1 MLLRKDAECFSV
13 RSEDSVRETEGDR
26 ERERETEGERE
37 RERREK
43 RGKEKRLGR
52 EDRGRERLRERSRGA
67 KDTDRAG
74 RGTENRTGALG
85 EPLRI
90 FWGSPVNVNMGSVT
104 GAILKTLLL
113 LSTQNWNRVEAG
125 NSYDCDDPLVS
136 ALPQAS
142 FSSSS
147 ELSSSHGPGFARLNR
162 RDGAGGWS
170 PLVSNKYQWLQIDL
184 GERMEVTAVATQGG
198 YGSSNWVTSYLLMFS
213 DSGRNWKQYR
223 QEDSI
228 WGFLG
233 NANADSVVYYR
244 LQPSVKARFL
254 RFLPL
259 EWNPKGRIGMRI
271 EVFGCAY
278 RSEVVDLDG
287 KSSLLYRFD
296 QKSLNSIKDIIS
308 LKFKTMQ
315 SDGILLH
322 REGPNGDHITLQLRR
337 GKLFLLIN
345 SGEAKLPSTP
355 TLINLTLGSLLDDQ
369 HWHSVLIQHLGKQV
383 NFTVDEHRHHFHT
396 QGEFNYL
403 DLDYEIS
410 FGGIPAP
417 GKSLSF
423 PHKNFRGC
431 LENLYYNGVDII
443 DLVKQQNPQ
452 VNIMGNVSF
461 SCSQPQSL
469 PVTFLSSRSYLE
481 LPGSSGEDEVST
493 TFQFRTW
500 NKAGLLLFSELQLV
514 SGGLL
519 LFLSDGKLKLSLYQP
534 GKLPSDITAGV
545 GLNDG
550 QWHSVS
556 LSAKRTQLIVVVD
569 SHVASAVPS
578 LGSEQV
584 YSGGTYYFGGCP
596 DKSFGSKCKSP
607 LGGFQGCM
615 RLISISNKV
624 VDLISV
630 QQGALGNFSDLQID
644 SCGISD
650 RCLPNYCEHGG
661 ECSQS
666 WSTFHCNCTNTGYR
680 GATCHN
686 SIYEQSCEAYKHKGN
701 TSGFYYIDSDGS
713 GPLGPFLLYCNM
725 TETAWTIIQHN
736 GSDLT
741 RVRNTNPEN
750 PHAGFFEYVASM
762 EQLQATINRAEH
774 CEQELT
780 YYCKK
785 SRLVNKQDGSPLSW
799 WVGRTNET
807 QTYWGGSS
815 PDPQKCACGL
825 EGNCIDAQYYC
836 NCDADHN
843 EWTNDTGLLSY
854 KEHLPVTKIVITDTG
869 RPHSEAAYK
878 LGPLL
883 CRGDRSFWNSASFD
897 TEASYLHFPT
907 FHGELSAD
915 VSFFFKTT
923 ASSGVF
929 LENLGITDF
938 IRIELRSP
946 TVVTFSFDVGNG
958 PFEISVQSPTH
969 FNDNQWHYVK
979 VERNMKEA
987 SIQVDQLIPKTQPAP
1002 TDGHVL
1008 LQLNSQL
1015 FVGGTATRQR
1025 GFLGCIRSLQLN
1037 GMALDLEE
1045 RAQVTPEVQPGCR
1058 GHCSSYGKLCRNGGK
1073 CREKPSGFFCDCT
1086 FSAFTGPFCSN
1097 EISAYFGSGSS
1108 VIYNFHENYFLS
1120 KNSSSHAAP
1129 FHGDTKLSRE
1139 MIKFSFRTTRTP
1151 SLLLFVSSFYKEYLS
1166 VIIAKNGSLQIRYK
1180 LNRYQEPDVVNFD
1193 FKNMADGQLHH
1204 IKINREEGVVFVE
1217 IDENTRRQVYLSSG
1231 TEFSAVKSL
1240 VLGRIL
1246 DHSDVDQETAL
1257 AAPVTV
1263 TGHVT
1268 ESSCVA
1274 QAGTDATS
1282 RERTHSFAD
1291 HSGTI
1296 DDREPLTNTIKSD
1309 SAVIG
1314 GLIAVVIFI
1323 LLCITAIA
1331 VRIYQQ
1337 KRLYKRNE
1345 AKRSENV
1352 DSAEAVLKSELNIQ
1366 NAVNENQKEYFF

>member
-1 MLLRKDAECFSV
+1 
-13 RSEDSVRETEGDR
+13 
-26 ERERETEGERE
+26 
-37 RERREK
+37 
-43 RGKEKRLGR
+43 
-52 EDRGRERLRERSRGA
+52 
-67 KDTDRAG
+67 
-74 RGTENRTGALG
+74 
-85 EPLRI
+85 
-90 FWGSPVNVNMGSVT
+90 MGSVA
-104 GAILKTLLL
+104 GAFLKMLFL
-113 LSTQNWNRVEAG
+113 LSTHNWSRAEAG

-136 ALPQAS
+136 ALPQVA

-184 GERMEVTAVATQGG
+184 GERMEITSVATQGG

-223 QEDSI
+223 QEDSM
-228 WGFLG
+228 WGFSG

-244 LQPSVKARFL
+244 LQPSIKARFL
-254 RFLPL
+254 RFIPL

-296 QKSLNSIKDIIS
+296 QKSLSPIKDIIS

-322 REGPNGDHITLQLRR
+322 RAGPSGDHITLELRR

-345 SGEAKLPSTP
+345 SGDAKLPSTDAP
-355 TLINLTLGSLLDDQ
+355 INLTLGSLLDDQ
-369 HWHSVLIQHLGKQV
+369 HWHSVLIQRLGKQV
-383 NFTVDEHRHHFHT
+383 NFTVDEHRHRFHA

-417 GKSLSF
+417 EKSVSF
-423 PHKNFRGC
+423 QYKNFHGC

-443 DLVKQQNPQ
+443 GLAKQQKPQ
-452 VNIMGNVSF
+452 IITTGNVSF
-461 SCSQPQSL
+461 SCSQPQWVPL
-469 PVTFLSSRSYLE
+469 TFLSSRSYLA
-481 LPGSSGEDEVST
+481 LPTSPREEEISAS
-493 TFQFRTW
+493 FQFRTW

-519 LFLSDGKLKLSLYQP
+519 LLLSDGKLKLNLLRQ
-534 GKLPSDITAGV
+534 GKLPSDITAGA

-550 QWHSVS
+550 QWHSIS
-556 LSAKRTQLIVVVD
+556 LSAKRNHLSVVVD
-569 SHVASAVPS
+569 GHVTTASPW
-578 LGSEQV
+578 LGPEQI

-596 DKSFGSKCKSP
+596 DKSFGSKCTSP
-607 LGGFQGCM
+607 VGGFQGCM
-615 RLISISNKV
+615 RLISISNEM

-630 QQGALGNFSDLQID
+630 QQGSLGNFSDLQID

-661 ECSQS
+661 ACSQS
-666 WSTFHCNCTNTGYR
+666 WSVFHCNCTNTGYT
-680 GATCHN
+680 GATCHT

-713 GPLGPFLLYCNM
+713 GPLGPSLLYCNM

-741 RVRNTNPEN
+741 RVRNTDPEN
-750 PHAGFFEYVASM
+750 PHTGVFEYVASM

-774 CEQELT
+774 CEQELA

-785 SRLVNKQDGSPLSW
+785 SRLVNQEDGTPLSW

-825 EGNCIDAQYYC
+825 EGSCTDAHYFC
-836 NCDADHN
+836 NCDADRS
-843 EWTNDTGLLSY
+843 EWTNDTGFLSY

-869 RPHSEAAYK
+869 RPHSEAAYQ

-883 CRGDRSFWNSASFD
+883 CRGDRSFWNSASFN

-923 ASSGVF
+923 ALSGVF

-946 TVVTFSFDVGNG
+946 TTVTFSFDVGNG
-958 PFEISVQSPTH
+958 PLEISVQSPTH
-969 FNDNQWHYVK
+969 FNDNQWHHVR

-987 SIQVDQLIPKTQPAP
+987 SIQVDQLSPKTQAAPA
-1002 TDGHVL
+1002 DGHVL

-1045 RAQVTPEVQPGCR
+1045 RAMVTPGVQPGCR
-1058 GHCSSYGKLCRNGGK
+1058 GHCGSYGKLCRNGGK
-1073 CREKPSGFFCDCT
+1073 CREKPSGFFCDCSS
-1086 FSAFTGPFCSN
+1086 SAYTGPFCSH

-1108 VIYNFHENYFLS
+1108 VIYNFQENYSLS
-1120 KNSSSHAAP
+1120 KNSSSHAAS
-1129 FHGDTKLSRE
+1129 FHGDMKLSRE
-1139 MIKFSFRTTRTP
+1139 MIKFSFRTTRAP
-1151 SLLLFVSSFYKEYLS
+1151 SLLLYMSSFYKEYLS

-1193 FKNMADGQLHH
+1193 FKSMADGQLHH

-1217 IDENTRRQVYLSSG
+1217 IDENIRRQVHLASG
-1231 TEFSAVKSL
+1231 TEFSAIKSL
-1240 VLGRIL
+1240 VLGRISE
-1246 DHSDVDQETAL
+1246 HSDVDQETAL
-1257 AAPVTV
+1257 AGAQGFMGCLSAVQLSHVAPLKAALHPSHPAPVTI

-1274 QAGTDATS
+1274 PAGTDATS

-1291 HSGTI
+1291 HSGTK
-1296 DDREPLTNTIKSD
+1296 DDREPLTNAIKSD

-1331 VRIYQQ
+1331 IRIYQQ

-1352 DSAEAVLKSELNIQ
+1352 ESAEAVLKSELNIQ

>member
-1 MLLRKDAECFSV
+1 
-13 RSEDSVRETEGDR
+13 
-26 ERERETEGERE
+26 
-37 RERREK
+37 
-43 RGKEKRLGR
+43 
-52 EDRGRERLRERSRGA
+52 
-67 KDTDRAG
+67 
-74 RGTENRTGALG
+74 
-85 EPLRI
+85 
-90 FWGSPVNVNMGSVT
+90 MGSVT
-104 GAILKTLLL
+104 GAVLKTLLL
-113 LSTQNWNRVEAG
+113 LSTPNWNRVLAG

-136 ALPQAS
+136 ALSQAS

-184 GERMEVTAVATQGG
+184 GERMEITAVATQGG

-228 WGFLG
+228 WGFSG

-244 LQPSVKARFL
+244 LQPSIKARFL
-254 RFLPL
+254 RFIPL

-287 KSSLLYRFD
+287 KSCLLYRFD
-296 QKSLNSIKDIIS
+296 QKSLSPIKDIIS

-322 REGPNGDHITLQLRR
+322 WEGQNGDHITLELRR
-337 GKLFLLIN
+337 GKLFLVIN
-345 SGEAKLPSTP
+345 SGEAKLPSTHVP
-355 TLINLTLGSLLDDQ
+355 ISLTLGSLLDDQ
-369 HWHSVLIQHLGKQV
+369 HWHSVLIQRLGKQV
-383 NFTVDEHRHHFHT
+383 NFTVDEHRHRFHA
-396 QGEFNYL
+396 QGEFSYL
-403 DLDYEIS
+403 HLDYEIS

-417 GKSLSF
+417 GKSVSF
-423 PHKNFRGC
+423 PHKHFHGC
-431 LENLYYNGVDII
+431 LENLYYNGVDVI
-443 DLVKQQNPQ
+443 DLAKQHNPQ
-452 VNIMGNVSF
+452 IIIMGNVLF
-461 SCSQPQSL
+461 SCSEPQSV
-469 PVTFLSSRSYLE
+469 PVTFLSPRSYLA
-481 LPGSSGEDEVST
+481 LPGSSGEDEVSA

-500 NKAGLLLFSELQLV
+500 NKEGLLLFSELQLV

-519 LFLSDGKLKLSLYQP
+519 LFLNDGKLKLNLYHP
-534 GKLPSDITAGV
+534 GKLPSDITAG
-545 GLNDG
+545 
-550 QWHSVS
+550 
-556 LSAKRTQLIVVVD
+556 
-569 SHVASAVPS
+569 
-578 LGSEQV
+578 
-584 YSGGTYYFGGCP
+584 CP
-596 DKSFGSKCKSP
+596 DNSFGSKCKSP
-607 LGGFQGCM
+607 LGAFQGCM
-615 RLISISNKV
+615 RLISISHKM

-630 QQGALGNFSDLQID
+630 QQESLGNFSDLQID
-644 SCGISD
+644 SCGITD

-661 ECSQS
+661 QCSQS
-666 WSTFHCNCTNTGYR
+666 WDTFHCNCTNTGYR

-686 SIYEQSCEAYKHKGN
+686 SIYEQSCEAYKHRGN
-701 TSGFYYIDSDGS
+701 TSGFYYIDADGS
-713 GPLGPFLLYCNM
+713 GPLEPFLLYCNM

-736 GSDLT
+736 GSDVT

-750 PHAGFFEYVASM
+750 PYAGLFEYVASM
-762 EQLQATINRAEH
+762 EQLQAAVNRAEH

-785 SRLVNKQDGSPLSW
+785 SRLVNKEDGTPLSW

-807 QTYWGGSS
+807 QTYWGGSL
-815 PDPQKCACGL
+815 PDPQKCTCGL
-825 EGNCIDAQYYC
+825 EGNCIDSQYYC
-836 NCDADHN
+836 NCDADRN
-843 EWTNDTGLLSY
+843 EWTNDTGFLSY

-869 RPHSEAAYK
+869 RPHSAAAYK

-883 CRGDRSFWNSASFD
+883 CRGDRLFWNSASFN

-946 TVVTFSFDVGNG
+946 AVVAFSFDVGNG

-969 FNDNQWHYVK
+969 FSDNQWHHVS
-979 VERNMKEA
+979 VERNTKEA
-987 SIQVDQLIPKTQPAP
+987 SVQVDQLSPRTQPAP
-1002 TDGHVL
+1002 ADGHVL

-1045 RAQVTPEVQPGCR
+1045 RAKVTPGVEPGCR
-1058 GHCSSYGKLCRNGGK
+1058 GHCSSYGRLCHNGGK
-1073 CREKPSGFFCDCT
+1073 CREKPSGFSCDCT
-1086 FSAFTGPFCSN
+1086 SSAFAGPFCSD

-1108 VIYNFHENYFLS
+1108 VIYNFQENYSLS
-1120 KNSSSHAAP
+1120 KNSSSRAAS
-1129 FHGDTKLSRE
+1129 FHGDMRLSRE
-1139 MIKFSFRTTRTP
+1139 TITFSFRTTRTP
-1151 SLLLFVSSFYKEYLS
+1151 SLLLYVNSFYKEYLS

-1204 IKINREEGVVFVE
+1204 IKINREEAVVFVE
-1217 IDENTRRQVYLSSG
+1217 IDEKARRQVHLASG
-1231 TEFSAVKSL
+1231 TELSAVRSL

-1246 DHSDVDQETAL
+1246 EHSDVDQETAL
-1257 AAPVTV
+1257 AGAQGFLGCLSAVQVSHVVPLKAALHHSRPAPITIS
-1263 TGHVT
+1263 GHVT

-1291 HSGTI
+1291 HSGTR
-1296 DDREPLTNTIKSD
+1296 DDREPVTDTIKSD

-1337 KRLYKRNE
+1337 KRLYRRNE

-1366 NAVNENQKEYFF
+1366 NAVSENQKEYFF

>member
-1 MLLRKDAECFSV
+1 
-13 RSEDSVRETEGDR
+13 
-26 ERERETEGERE
+26 
-37 RERREK
+37 
-43 RGKEKRLGR
+43 
-52 EDRGRERLRERSRGA
+52 
-67 KDTDRAG
+67 
-74 RGTENRTGALG
+74 
-85 EPLRI
+85 
-90 FWGSPVNVNMGSVT
+90 MGSVT
-104 GAILKTLLL
+104 GAVLKTLLL
-113 LSTQNWNRVEAG
+113 LSTPNWNRALAG

-136 ALPQAS
+136 ALSQAS

-184 GERMEVTAVATQGG
+184 GERMEITAVATQGG

-228 WGFLG
+228 WGFSG

-244 LQPSVKARFL
+244 LQPSIKARFL
-254 RFLPL
+254 RFIPL
-259 EWNPKGRIGMRI
+259 EWNPRGRIGMRI

-287 KSSLLYRFD
+287 KSCLLYRFD
-296 QKSLNSIKDIIS
+296 QKSLSPIKDIIS

-322 REGPNGDHITLQLRR
+322 REGQNGDHITLELRR
-337 GKLFLLIN
+337 GKLFLVIN
-345 SGEAKLPSTP
+345 SGEAKLPSTHVP
-355 TLINLTLGSLLDDQ
+355 ISLTLGSLLDDQ
-369 HWHSVLIQHLGKQV
+369 HWHSVLIQRLGKQV
-383 NFTVDEHRHHFHT
+383 NFTVDEHRHRFHA
-396 QGEFNYL
+396 QGEFSYL
-403 DLDYEIS
+403 HLDYE
-410 FGGIPAP
+410 
-417 GKSLSF
+417 
-423 PHKNFRGC
+423 
-431 LENLYYNGVDII
+431 
-443 DLVKQQNPQ
+443 
-452 VNIMGNVSF
+452 GNVLF
-461 SCSQPQSL
+461 SCSEPQCV
-469 PVTFLSSRSYLE
+469 PVTFLSPRSYLA
-481 LPGSSGEDEVST
+481 LPGSSGEDEVSA

-500 NKAGLLLFSELQLV
+500 NKEGLLLFSELQLV
-514 SGGLL
+514 SGALL
-519 LFLSDGKLKLSLYQP
+519 LFLNDGKLKLNLYHP

-550 QWHSVS
+550 QWHSIS
-556 LSAKRTQLIVVVD
+556 LSAKRSYLSVVVD
-569 SHVASAVPS
+569 GQVASASPS
-578 LGSEQV
+578 LGPEHI

-596 DKSFGSKCKSP
+596 DSSFGSKCKSP

-615 RLISISNKV
+615 RLISISHKM

-630 QQGALGNFSDLQID
+630 QQEALGNFSDLQID
-644 SCGISD
+644 SCGITD

-661 ECSQS
+661 QCSQT
-666 WSTFHCNCTNTGYR
+666 WDTFHCNCTNTGYR

-686 SIYEQSCEAYKHKGN
+686 SIYEQSCEAYKHRGN
-701 TSGFYYIDSDGS
+701 TSGFYYIDADGS
-713 GPLGPFLLYCNM
+713 GPLEPFLLYCNM
-725 TETAWTIIQHN
+725 TEAAWTIIQHN
-736 GSDLT
+736 GSDVT

-750 PHAGFFEYVASM
+750 PYAGLFEYVASM
-762 EQLQATINRAEH
+762 EQLQATVNRAEH

-785 SRLVNKQDGSPLSW
+785 SRLVNKEDGTPLSW

-807 QTYWGGSS
+807 QTYWGGSL
-815 PDPQKCACGL
+815 PDPQKCTCGL
-825 EGNCIDAQYYC
+825 EGNCIDSQYYC
-836 NCDADHN
+836 NCDADRN
-843 EWTNDTGLLSY
+843 EWTRDTGFLSY

-869 RPHSEAAYK
+869 RPHSAAAYK

-883 CRGDRSFWNSASFD
+883 CRGDRLFWNSASFN

-946 TVVTFSFDVGNG
+946 AVVTFSFDVGNG

-969 FNDNQWHYVK
+969 FSDDQWHHVR
-979 VERNMKEA
+979 VERNTKEA
-987 SIQVDQLIPKTQPAP
+987 SVQVDQLSPRTQPAP
-1002 TDGHVL
+1002 ADGHVL

-1045 RAQVTPEVQPGCR
+1045 RAKVTPGVEPGCR
-1058 GHCSSYGKLCRNGGK
+1058 GHCSSYGRLCHNGGK
-1073 CREKPSGFFCDCT
+1073 CREKPSGFSCDCT
-1086 FSAFTGPFCSN
+1086 SSAYAGPFCSD

-1108 VIYNFHENYFLS
+1108 VIYNFQENYSLS
-1120 KNSSSHAAP
+1120 KNSSSHAAS
-1129 FHGDTKLSRE
+1129 FHGDMRLSRE
-1139 MIKFSFRTTRTP
+1139 TIKFSFRTTRTP
-1151 SLLLFVSSFYKEYLS
+1151 SLLLYVNSFYKEYLS

-1180 LNRYQEPDVVNFD
+1180 LNRHQEPDVVNFD

-1204 IKINREEGVVFVE
+1204 IKINREEAVVFVE
-1217 IDENTRRQVYLSSG
+1217 IDEKARRQVHLASG
-1231 TEFSAVKSL
+1231 TELSAVRSL

-1246 DHSDVDQETAL
+1246 EHSDVDQETAL
-1257 AAPVTV
+1257 AGAQGFLGCLSAVQVSHVVPLKAALHRSRPAPITV
-1263 TGHVT
+1263 SGHVT

-1291 HSGTI
+1291 HSGTR
-1296 DDREPLTNTIKSD
+1296 DDREPVTNTIKSD

-1323 LLCITAIA
+1323 LLCLSAIA

-1337 KRLYKRNE
+1337 KRLYRRNE

-1366 NAVNENQKEYFF
+1366 NAVSENQKEYF

>member
-1 MLLRKDAECFSV
+1 MGSI
-13 RSEDSVRETEGDR
+13 
-26 ERERETEGERE
+26 
-37 RERREK
+37 
-43 RGKEKRLGR
+43 
-52 EDRGRERLRERSRGA
+52 
-67 KDTDRAG
+67 
-74 RGTENRTGALG
+74 TGA
-85 EPLRI
+85 
-90 FWGSPVNVNMGSVT
+90 V
-104 GAILKTLLL
+104 LKTLLL
-113 LSTQNWNRVEAG
+113 LSTQNWNRVIAG
-125 NSYDCDDPLVS
+125 NSYDCDEPLVS
-136 ALPQAS
+136 TLSQAS

-147 ELSSSHGPGFARLNR
+147 ELSSSHGAGFARLNR

-184 GERMEVTAVATQGG
+184 GERMETTAVATQGG

-228 WGFLG
+228 WGFSG

-244 LQPSVKARFL
+244 LQPSIKARFL
-254 RFLPL
+254 RFIPL
-259 EWNPKGRIGMRI
+259 EWNPRGRIGMRI

-296 QKSLNSIKDIIS
+296 QNSLSPVKDIIS

-322 REGPNGDHITLQLRR
+322 REGQNGDHITLELRR
-337 GKLFLLIN
+337 GRLFLLIN
-345 SGEAKLPSTP
+345 SGEARLPSAH
-355 TLINLTLGSLLDDQ
+355 TLINLTLGSLLDDE
-369 HWHSVLIQHLGKQV
+369 HWHSVLIQRVGKQV
-383 NFTVDEHRHHFHT
+383 NFTVDEHRHPFHA
-396 QGEFNYL
+396 QGEFSYL

-417 GKSLSF
+417 GKSVSF
-423 PHKNFRGC
+423 PHKNFHGC
-431 LENLYYNGVDII
+431 LENLFYNGVDII
-443 DLVKQQNPQ
+443 DLAKRQKPE
-452 VNIMGNVSF
+452 IIAMGNVSF
-461 SCSQPQSL
+461 SCSQSQSV
-469 PVTFLSSRSYLE
+469 PVTFLSPKSYLA
-481 LPGSSGEDEVST
+481 LPDFSREDELSAM
-493 TFQFRTW
+493 FQIRTW
-500 NKAGLLLFSELQLV
+500 NKAGLLLFSELHLV

-519 LFLSDGKLKLSLYQP
+519 LFLNDGKLRLNLYQP
-534 GKLPSDITAGV
+534 GKLPRDITAGV
-545 GLNDG
+545 GLSDG
-550 QWHSVS
+550 QWHSIS
-556 LSAKRTQLIVVVD
+556 LSAKRNHLSVAVD
-569 SHVASAVPS
+569 GQVASAASS
-578 LGSEQV
+578 LGPEQI

-596 DKSFGSKCKSP
+596 DNSFGSKCKNP
-607 LGGFQGCM
+607 VGGFQGCM
-615 RLISISNKV
+615 RLISIGNKV

-630 QQGALGNFSDLQID
+630 QQGSLGNFSDLQID
-644 SCGISD
+644 SCGITD

-666 WSTFHCNCTNTGYR
+666 WSTFHCNCANTGYT

-686 SIYEQSCEAYKHKGN
+686 SIYEQSCEAYKHRGN

-713 GPLGPFLLYCNM
+713 GPLEPFLLYCNM
-725 TETAWTIIQHN
+725 TETAWTVIQHN

-750 PHAGFFEYVASM
+750 PYAGFFEYVASM
-762 EQLQATINRAEH
+762 EQLQATINLAEH

-807 QTYWGGSS
+807 QTYWGGSL
-815 PDPQKCACGL
+815 PDPQKCTCGL
-825 EGNCIDAQYYC
+825 EGNCIDSQYYC
-836 NCDADHN
+836 NCDADRN

-854 KEHLPVTKIVITDTG
+854 KEHLPVRKIVVTDTG

-883 CRGDRSFWNSASFD
+883 CRGDRSFWNSASFN

-946 TVVTFSFDVGNG
+946 AVVTFSFDVGNG
-958 PFEISVQSPTH
+958 PFEISVQSPAH
-969 FNDNQWHYVK
+969 FNDNQWHHVR

-987 SIQVDQLIPKTQPAP
+987 SLQVDQLLPKIQPAP
-1002 TDGHVL
+1002 ADGHVL

-1037 GMALDLEE
+1037 GMSLDLEE
-1045 RAQVTPEVQPGCR
+1045 RAKVTPGVEPGCR
-1058 GHCSSYGKLCRNGGK
+1058 GHCSSYGKLCQNGGK
-1073 CREKPSGFFCDCT
+1073 CREKLSGFSCDCT
-1086 FSAFTGPFCSN
+1086 FSAYTGPFCSK
-1097 EISAYFGSGSS
+1097 EISAYFGSGAS
-1108 VIYNFHENYFLS
+1108 VIYNFQENYSLN
-1120 KNSSSHAAP
+1120 KNSSSHAAS
-1129 FHGDTKLSRE
+1129 FHGDMKLSRE
-1139 MIKFSFRTTRTP
+1139 MIKFSFRTTRAP
-1151 SLLLFVSSFYKEYLS
+1151 SLLLYVSSFYKEYLS

-1204 IKINREEGVVFVE
+1204 VEINREEGVVFVE
-1217 IDENTRRQVYLSSG
+1217 IDENAKRQVHLSSG
-1231 TEFSAVKSL
+1231 TEFSAIRSL

-1246 DHSDVDQETAL
+1246 EHSDIDQETAL
-1257 AAPVTV
+1257 AGAQGFLGCLSAVQLSHVAPLKAALQPNHPAPITV
-1263 TGHVT
+1263 SGHVT
-1268 ESSCVA
+1268 ESSCMA
-1274 QAGTDATS
+1274 QAGTDATL

-1291 HSGTI
+1291 HSGTR
-1296 DDREPLTNTIKSD
+1296 DDRQPHANAIRSD

-1314 GLIAVVIFI
+1314 GLIAVVVFI
-1323 LLCITAIA
+1323 LLCIAAIA

-1352 DSAEAVLKSELNIQ
+1352 DSAEAVLKSELNVQ
-1366 NAVNENQKEYFF
+1366 SAVNENQREYFF

>member
-1 MLLRKDAECFSV
+1 
-13 RSEDSVRETEGDR
+13 
-26 ERERETEGERE
+26 
-37 RERREK
+37 
-43 RGKEKRLGR
+43 
-52 EDRGRERLRERSRGA
+52 
-67 KDTDRAG
+67 
-74 RGTENRTGALG
+74 
-85 EPLRI
+85 
-90 FWGSPVNVNMGSVT
+90 
-104 GAILKTLLL
+104 
-113 LSTQNWNRVEAG
+113 
-125 NSYDCDDPLVS
+125 
-136 ALPQAS
+136 
-142 FSSSS
+142 
-147 ELSSSHGPGFARLNR
+147 
-162 RDGAGGWS
+162 
-170 PLVSNKYQWLQIDL
+170 
-184 GERMEVTAVATQGG
+184 MEITAVATQGG

-228 WGFLG
+228 WGFSG

-244 LQPSVKARFL
+244 LQPSIKARFL
-254 RFLPL
+254 RFIPL
-259 EWNPKGRIGMRI
+259 EWNPRGRIGMRI

-287 KSSLLYRFD
+287 KSCLLYRFD
-296 QKSLNSIKDIIS
+296 QKSLSPIKDIIS

-322 REGPNGDHITLQLRR
+322 RQGQNGDHITLELRG
-337 GKLFLLIN
+337 GKLFLVIN
-345 SGEAKLPSTP
+345 SGEAKLPSTHGP
-355 TLINLTLGSLLDDQ
+355 ISLTLGSLLDDQ
-369 HWHSVLIQHLGKQV
+369 HWHSVLIQRLGKQV
-383 NFTVDEHRHHFHT
+383 NFTVDEHRHRFHA
-396 QGEFNYL
+396 QGEFSYL
-403 DLDYEIS
+403 HLDYEIS

-417 GKSLSF
+417 GKSASF
-423 PHKNFRGC
+423 PHKHFHGC
-431 LENLYYNGVDII
+431 LENLYYNGVDVI
-443 DLVKQQNPQ
+443 DLAKQQNPQ
-452 VNIMGNVSF
+452 IIIMGNVLF
-461 SCSQPQSL
+461 SCSEPQSV
-469 PVTFLSSRSYLE
+469 PVTFLSPRSYLA
-481 LPGSSGEDEVST
+481 LLGSSGEDEVSA

-500 NKAGLLLFSELQLV
+500 NKEGLLLFSELQLV

-519 LFLSDGKLKLSLYQP
+519 LFLNDGRLKVNLYRP

-556 LSAKRTQLIVVVD
+556 LSAKRSYLSVVVD
-569 SHVASAVPS
+569 GQVASASPS
-578 LGSEQV
+578 LGPEQI

-596 DKSFGSKCKSP
+596 DNSFGSKCKSP

-615 RLISISNKV
+615 RRISINHKM

-630 QQGALGNFSDLQID
+630 QQESLGNFSDLQID
-644 SCGISD
+644 SCGITD

-661 ECSQS
+661 QCSQT
-666 WSTFHCNCTNTGYR
+666 WDTFHCNCTNTGYR

-686 SIYEQSCEAYKHKGN
+686 SIYEQSCEAYKHRGN
-701 TSGFYYIDSDGS
+701 TSGFYYIDADGS
-713 GPLGPFLLYCNM
+713 GPLEPFLLYCNM
-725 TETAWTIIQHN
+725 TETAWAIIQHN
-736 GSDLT
+736 GSDVT
-741 RVRNTNPEN
+741 RVRSTNPEK
-750 PHAGFFEYVASM
+750 PYAGFFDYVASM
-762 EQLQATINRAEH
+762 EQLQATVNRAEH

-785 SRLVNKQDGSPLSW
+785 SRLVNKEDGTPLSW

-807 QTYWGGSS
+807 QTYWGGSL
-815 PDPQKCACGL
+815 PDPQKCTCGL
-825 EGNCIDAQYYC
+825 EGTCIDSQYYC
-836 NCDADHN
+836 NCDADRN
-843 EWTNDTGLLSY
+843 EWTNDTGFLSY

-869 RPHSEAAYK
+869 RPHSAAAYK

-883 CRGDRSFWNSASFD
+883 CRGDRLFWNSASFN

-946 TVVTFSFDVGNG
+946 AVVTFSFDVGNG

-969 FNDNQWHYVK
+969 FSDNQWHHVRA
-979 VERNMKEA
+979 ERNTREA
-987 SIQVDQLIPKTQPAP
+987 SVQVDQLSPRTQPAP
-1002 TDGHVL
+1002 ADGHVL

-1015 FVGGTATRQR
+1015 FV
-1025 GFLGCIRSLQLN
+1025 
-1037 GMALDLEE
+1037 
-1045 RAQVTPEVQPGCR
+1045 
-1058 GHCSSYGKLCRNGGK
+1058 
-1073 CREKPSGFFCDCT
+1073 
-1086 FSAFTGPFCSN
+1086 

-1108 VIYNFHENYFLS
+1108 VIYNFQENYSLS
-1120 KNSSSHAAP
+1120 KNSSSHAAS
-1129 FHGDTKLSRE
+1129 FHGDMRLSRE
-1139 MIKFSFRTTRTP
+1139 TIEFSFRTTRTP
-1151 SLLLFVSSFYKEYLS
+1151 SLLLYVNSFYKEYLS

-1180 LNRYQEPDVVNFD
+1180 LNRHQEPDVVNFD

-1204 IKINREEGVVFVE
+1204 VKINREEAVVFVE
-1217 IDENTRRQVYLSSG
+1217 IDEKARRQVHLASG
-1231 TEFSAVKSL
+1231 TELSAVRSL

-1246 DHSDVDQETAL
+1246 EHSDVDQETAL
-1257 AAPVTV
+1257 AGAQGFLGCLSAVQVSHVVPLKAALHRSRPAPITIS
-1263 TGHVT
+1263 GHVT
-1268 ESSCVA
+1268 ESSCVS

-1291 HSGTI
+1291 HSGTR
-1296 DDREPLTNTIKSD
+1296 DDREPVTNTIKSD

-1337 KRLYKRNE
+1337 KRLYRRNE

-1352 DSAEAVLKSELNIQ
+1352 DSAEAVLKSELNTQ
-1366 NAVNENQKEYFF
+1366 NAVRENQKEYFF

>member
-1 MLLRKDAECFSV
+1 
-13 RSEDSVRETEGDR
+13 
-26 ERERETEGERE
+26 
-37 RERREK
+37 
-43 RGKEKRLGR
+43 
-52 EDRGRERLRERSRGA
+52 
-67 KDTDRAG
+67 
-74 RGTENRTGALG
+74 
-85 EPLRI
+85 
-90 FWGSPVNVNMGSVT
+90 
-104 GAILKTLLL
+104 
-113 LSTQNWNRVEAG
+113 
-125 NSYDCDDPLVS
+125 
-136 ALPQAS
+136 
-142 FSSSS
+142 
-147 ELSSSHGPGFARLNR
+147 
-162 RDGAGGWS
+162 
-170 PLVSNKYQWLQIDL
+170 
-184 GERMEVTAVATQGG
+184 MEITAVATQGG

-228 WGFLG
+228 WGFSG

-244 LQPSVKARFL
+244 LQPSIKARFL
-254 RFLPL
+254 RFIPL
-259 EWNPKGRIGMRI
+259 EWNPRGRIGMRI

-287 KSSLLYRFD
+287 KSSLVYRFD
-296 QKSLNSIKDIIS
+296 QNSLSPIKDVIS

-322 REGPNGDHITLQLRR
+322 REGQNGDHITLDLRR

-345 SGEAKLPSTP
+345 SGETKLPSAH

-369 HWHSVLIQHLGKQV
+369 HWHSVLIQRLGRQV
-383 NFTVDEHRHHFHT
+383 NFTVDVHRHRFHA
-396 QGEFNYL
+396 QGEFSYL

-417 GKSLSF
+417 GKSVSF
-423 PHKNFRGC
+423 PHKNFHGC
-431 LENLYYNGVDII
+431 LENLFYNGVDII
-443 DLVKQQNPQ
+443 DLAKQQKPE
-452 VNIMGNVSF
+452 IITMGNVSF
-461 SCSQPQSL
+461 SCSQSQSV
-469 PVTFLSSRSYLE
+469 PVTFLSPRSYLA
-481 LPGSSGEDEVST
+481 LPGFSGEDELSA

-519 LFLSDGKLKLSLYQP
+519 LFLNDGKLKLNLYQP
-534 GKLPSDITAGV
+534 GKFPSDITAGV

-550 QWHSVS
+550 QWHSIS
-556 LSAKRTQLIVVVD
+556 LSAKRNHLSVVVD
-569 SHVASAVPS
+569 GQVASVASS
-578 LGSEQV
+578 LGSEQT

-596 DKSFGSKCKSP
+596 DNSFGSKCKNP

-615 RLISISNKV
+615 RLISVSNKV

-630 QQGALGNFSDLQID
+630 QQGSLGNFSDLQID
-644 SCGISD
+644 SCGITD

-666 WSTFHCNCTNTGYR
+666 WNTFHCNCANTGYT

-686 SIYEQSCEAYKHKGN
+686 SIYEQSCESYKHRGN

-713 GPLGPFLLYCNM
+713 GPLEPFLLYCNM
-725 TETAWTIIQHN
+725 TETAWTVIQHN

-741 RVRNTNPEN
+741 RVRNTNAEN
-750 PHAGFFEYVASM
+750 PYAGFFEYVASM
-762 EQLQATINRAEH
+762 EQLQATINLADH

-785 SRLVNKQDGSPLSW
+785 SRLANKQDGRPLSW

-807 QTYWGGSS
+807 QTYWGGSL
-815 PDPQKCACGL
+815 PDPQKCTCGL
-825 EGNCIDAQYYC
+825 EGNCIDSQYYC
-836 NCDADHN
+836 NCDADRN
-843 EWTNDTGLLSY
+843 EWTNDTGFLSY
-854 KEHLPVTKIVITDTG
+854 KEHLPVRKIVVTDTG

-883 CRGDRSFWNSASFD
+883 CRGDRSFWNSASFN

-946 TVVTFSFDVGNG
+946 AVVTFSFDVGNG

-969 FNDNQWHYVK
+969 FNDNQWHHVK

-987 SIQVDQLIPKTQPAP
+987 TIQVDQLLPKTQPAP

-1015 FVGGTATRQR
+1015 FV
-1025 GFLGCIRSLQLN
+1025 
-1037 GMALDLEE
+1037 
-1045 RAQVTPEVQPGCR
+1045 
-1058 GHCSSYGKLCRNGGK
+1058 
-1073 CREKPSGFFCDCT
+1073 
-1086 FSAFTGPFCSN
+1086 

-1108 VIYNFHENYFLS
+1108 VIYNFQENYSFS
-1120 KNSSSHAAP
+1120 KNSSSHAAS
-1129 FHGDTKLSRE
+1129 FHGDMKLSRE
-1139 MIKFSFRTTRTP
+1139 MIKFSFRTARAP
-1151 SLLLFVSSFYKEYLS
+1151 SLLLYVSSFYKEYLS

-1204 IKINREEGVVFVE
+1204 VEINREEGVLFVE
-1217 IDENTRRQVYLSSG
+1217 IDDNARRQVHLSSG
-1231 TEFSAVKSL
+1231 TELSAIKSL
-1240 VLGRIL
+1240 VLGRI
-1246 DHSDVDQETAL
+1246 SEYTDVDQETAL
-1257 AAPVTV
+1257 AGAQGFLGCLSAVQLSHVAPLKAALQPSHPAPVTV
-1263 TGHVT
+1263 SGHVT
-1268 ESSCVA
+1268 ESSCVS

-1291 HSGTI
+1291 HSGTR
-1296 DDREPLTNTIKSD
+1296 DDREPLANAIRSD

-1323 LLCITAIA
+1323 LLCIAAIA

-1366 NAVNENQKEYFF
+1366 SAVNENQKEYFF

>member
-1 MLLRKDAECFSV
+1 
-13 RSEDSVRETEGDR
+13 
-26 ERERETEGERE
+26 
-37 RERREK
+37 
-43 RGKEKRLGR
+43 
-52 EDRGRERLRERSRGA
+52 
-67 KDTDRAG
+67 
-74 RGTENRTGALG
+74 
-85 EPLRI
+85 
-90 FWGSPVNVNMGSVT
+90 MGSVA
-104 GAILKTLLL
+104 GAFLKMLFL
-113 LSTQNWNRVEAG
+113 LSTHNWSRAEAG

-136 ALPQAS
+136 ALPQVA

-184 GERMEVTAVATQGG
+184 GERMEITSVATQGG

-223 QEDSI
+223 QEDSM
-228 WGFLG
+228 WGFSG

-244 LQPSVKARFL
+244 LQPSIKARFL
-254 RFLPL
+254 RFIPL

-296 QKSLNSIKDIIS
+296 QKSLSPIKDIIS

-322 REGPNGDHITLQLRR
+322 RAGPSGDHITLELRR

-345 SGEAKLPSTP
+345 SGDAKLPSTDAP
-355 TLINLTLGSLLDDQ
+355 INLTLGSLLDDQ
-369 HWHSVLIQHLGKQV
+369 HWHSVLIQRLGKQV
-383 NFTVDEHRHHFHT
+383 NFTVDEHRHRFHA

-417 GKSLSF
+417 EKSVSF
-423 PHKNFRGC
+423 QYKNFHGC

-443 DLVKQQNPQ
+443 GLAKQQKPQ
-452 VNIMGNVSF
+452 IITTGNVSF
-461 SCSQPQSL
+461 SCSQPQWVPL
-469 PVTFLSSRSYLE
+469 TFLSSRSYLA
-481 LPGSSGEDEVST
+481 LPTSPREEEISAS
-493 TFQFRTW
+493 FQFRTW

-519 LFLSDGKLKLSLYQP
+519 LLLSDGKLKLNLLRQ
-534 GKLPSDITAGV
+534 GKLPSDITAGA

-550 QWHSVS
+550 QWHSIS
-556 LSAKRTQLIVVVD
+556 LSAKRNHLSVVVD
-569 SHVASAVPS
+569 GHVTTASPW
-578 LGSEQV
+578 LGPEQI

-596 DKSFGSKCKSP
+596 DKSFGSKCTSP
-607 LGGFQGCM
+607 VGGFQGCM
-615 RLISISNKV
+615 RLISISNEM

-630 QQGALGNFSDLQID
+630 QQGSLGNFSDLQID

-661 ECSQS
+661 ACSQS
-666 WSTFHCNCTNTGYR
+666 WSVFHCNCTNTGYT
-680 GATCHN
+680 GATCHT

-713 GPLGPFLLYCNM
+713 GPLGPSLLYCNM

-741 RVRNTNPEN
+741 RVRNTDPEN
-750 PHAGFFEYVASM
+750 PHTGVFEYVASM

-774 CEQELT
+774 CEQELA

-785 SRLVNKQDGSPLSW
+785 SRLVNQEDGTPLSW

-825 EGNCIDAQYYC
+825 EGSCTDAHYFC
-836 NCDADHN
+836 NCDADRS
-843 EWTNDTGLLSY
+843 EWTNDTGFLSY

-869 RPHSEAAYK
+869 RPHSEAAYQ

-883 CRGDRSFWNSASFD
+883 CRGDNTIRFNNIPKCCSFILISTYNISPEGCRIPFKNRPGSFWNSASFN

-923 ASSGVF
+923 ALSGVF

-946 TVVTFSFDVGNG
+946 TTVTFSFDVGNG
-958 PFEISVQSPTH
+958 PLEISVQSPTH
-969 FNDNQWHYVK
+969 FNDNQWHHVR

-987 SIQVDQLIPKTQPAP
+987 SIQVDQLSPKTQAAPA
-1002 TDGHVL
+1002 DGHVL

-1045 RAQVTPEVQPGCR
+1045 RAMVTPGVQPGCR
-1058 GHCSSYGKLCRNGGK
+1058 GHCGSYGKLCRNGGK
-1073 CREKPSGFFCDCT
+1073 CREKPSGFFCDCSS
-1086 FSAFTGPFCSN
+1086 SAYTGPFCSH

-1108 VIYNFHENYFLS
+1108 VIYNFQENYSLS
-1120 KNSSSHAAP
+1120 KNSSSHAAS
-1129 FHGDTKLSRE
+1129 FHGDMKLSRE
-1139 MIKFSFRTTRTP
+1139 MIKFSFRTTRAP
-1151 SLLLFVSSFYKEYLS
+1151 SLLLYMSSFYKEYLS

-1193 FKNMADGQLHH
+1193 FKSMADGQLHH

-1217 IDENTRRQVYLSSG
+1217 IDENIRRQVHLASG
-1231 TEFSAVKSL
+1231 TEFSAIKSL
-1240 VLGRIL
+1240 VLGRISE
-1246 DHSDVDQETAL
+1246 HSDVDQETAL
-1257 AAPVTV
+1257 AGAQGFMGCLSAVQLSHVAPLKAALHPSHPAPVTI

-1274 QAGTDATS
+1274 PAGTDATS

-1291 HSGTI
+1291 HSGTK
-1296 DDREPLTNTIKSD
+1296 DDREPLTNAIKSD

-1331 VRIYQQ
+1331 IRIYQQ

-1352 DSAEAVLKSELNIQ
+1352 ESAEAVLKSELNIQ

>member
-1 MLLRKDAECFSV
+1 
-13 RSEDSVRETEGDR
+13 
-26 ERERETEGERE
+26 
-37 RERREK
+37 
-43 RGKEKRLGR
+43 
-52 EDRGRERLRERSRGA
+52 
-67 KDTDRAG
+67 
-74 RGTENRTGALG
+74 
-85 EPLRI
+85 
-90 FWGSPVNVNMGSVT
+90 MGSVT
-104 GAILKTLLL
+104 GAVLKTLFL

-213 DSGRNWKQYR
+213 DSGWNWKQYR

-228 WGFLG
+228 WGFSG

-244 LQPSVKARFL
+244 LQPSIKARFL
-254 RFLPL
+254 RFIPL

-296 QKSLNSIKDIIS
+296 QKSLSPIKDIIS

-337 GKLFLLIN
+337 GRLFLLIN
-345 SGEAKLPSTP
+345 SGEAKLPSTS
-355 TLINLTLGSLLDDQ
+355 TLVNLTLGSLLDDQ
-369 HWHSVLIQHLGKQV
+369 HWHSVLIQRLGKQV
-383 NFTVDEHRHHFHT
+383 NFTVDEHRHHFHA
-396 QGEFNYL
+396 QGEFNL
-403 DLDYEIS
+403 VNLDYEIS

-417 GKSLSF
+417 GKSVSF
-423 PHKNFRGC
+423 PHRNFHGC

-443 DLVKQQNPQ
+443 DLAKQQKPQ
-452 VNIMGNVSF
+452 IIAMGNVSF
-461 SCSQPQSL
+461 SCSQPQSM
-469 PVTFLSSRSYLE
+469 PVTFLSSRSYLA
-481 LPGSSGEDEVST
+481 LPDFSGEEEVSA

-500 NKAGLLLFSELQLV
+500 NKAGLLLFSELQLI
-514 SGGLL
+514 SGGIL
-519 LFLSDGKLKLSLYQP
+519 LFLSDGKLKSNLYQP
-534 GKLPSDITAGV
+534 GKLPSDITA
-545 GLNDG
+545 
-550 QWHSVS
+550 
-556 LSAKRTQLIVVVD
+556 
-569 SHVASAVPS
+569 
-578 LGSEQV
+578 
-584 YSGGTYYFGGCP
+584 GCP

-615 RLISISNKV
+615 RLISISGKV

-630 QQGALGNFSDLQID
+630 QQGAFGNFSDLQID

-666 WSTFHCNCTNTGYR
+666 WSAFHCNCTNTGYR

-686 SIYEQSCEAYKHKGN
+686 SIYEQSCEAYKHRGN

-713 GPLGPFLLYCNM
+713 GPLEPFLLYCNM

-750 PHAGFFEYVASM
+750 PYAGFFEYVASM

-774 CEQELT
+774 CEQEFT

-785 SRLVNKQDGSPLSW
+785 SRLVNKQDGTPLSW

-815 PDPQKCACGL
+815 PDLQKCACGL
-825 EGNCIDAQYYC
+825 EGNCIDSQYYC
-836 NCDADHN
+836 NCDADRN
-843 EWTNDTGLLSY
+843 EWTNDTGLLAY

-869 RPHSEAAYK
+869 RLHSEAAYK

-958 PFEISVQSPTH
+958 PFEIAVQSPTH
-969 FNDNQWHYVK
+969 FNDNQWHHVR
-979 VERNMKEA
+979 VERNVKEA
-987 SIQVDQLIPKTQPAP
+987 SLQVDQLTPKTQPAP
-1002 TDGHVL
+1002 ADGHVL

-1037 GMALDLEE
+1037 GMTLDLEE

-1073 CREKPSGFFCDCT
+1073 CRERPVGFFCDCT
-1086 FSAFTGPFCSN
+1086 FSAYTGPFCSN

-1108 VIYNFHENYFLS
+1108 VIYNFQENYLLS
-1120 KNSSSHAAP
+1120 KNSSSHAAS
-1129 FHGDTKLSRE
+1129 FHGDMKLSRE
-1139 MIKFSFRTTRTP
+1139 MIKFGFRTTRTP

-1180 LNRYQEPDVVNFD
+1180 LNKYQEPDVVNFD

-1204 IKINREEGVVFVE
+1204 IMINREEGVVFIE
-1217 IDENTRRQVYLSSG
+1217 IDDNTRRQVHLSSG

-1246 DHSDVDQETAL
+1246 EHSDMDQDTAL
-1257 AAPVTV
+1257 AGAQGFTGCLSAVQLSHVAPLKAALHPSHPDPVTV

-1268 ESSCVA
+1268 ESSCMT
-1274 QAGTDATS
+1274 QPGTDATS

-1296 DDREPLTNTIKSD
+1296 DDREPLANAIKSD

-1331 VRIYQQ
+1331 VRIFQQ
-1337 KRLYKRNE
+1337 KRLYKRSE

-1352 DSAEAVLKSELNIQ
+1352 DSAEAVLKSELNMQ

>member
-1 MLLRKDAECFSV
+1 
-13 RSEDSVRETEGDR
+13 
-26 ERERETEGERE
+26 
-37 RERREK
+37 
-43 RGKEKRLGR
+43 
-52 EDRGRERLRERSRGA
+52 
-67 KDTDRAG
+67 
-74 RGTENRTGALG
+74 
-85 EPLRI
+85 
-90 FWGSPVNVNMGSVT
+90 MGSVT
-104 GAILKTLLL
+104 GAVLKTLLL
-113 LSTQNWNRVEAG
+113 LSTPNWNRVLAG
-125 NSYDCDDPLVS
+125 NSYNCDDPLVS
-136 ALPQAS
+136 TLSQAS

-184 GERMEVTAVATQGG
+184 GERMEITAVATQGG

-228 WGFLG
+228 WGFVG

-244 LQPSVKARFL
+244 LQPSIKARFL
-254 RFLPL
+254 RFIPL

-287 KSSLLYRFD
+287 KSCLLYRFD
-296 QKSLNSIKDIIS
+296 QKSLSPIKDVIS

-322 REGPNGDHITLQLRR
+322 REGQNGDHITLELRR

-345 SGEAKLPSTP
+345 SGDAKPPSARAP
-355 TLINLTLGSLLDDQ
+355 VRLTLGSLLDDQ
-369 HWHSVLIQHLGKQV
+369 HWHSVLIQRLGTQV
-383 NFTVDEHRHHFHT
+383 NFTVDGHRRRFRA
-396 QGEFNYL
+396 QGEFSSL
-403 DLDYEIS
+403 HLDYE
-410 FGGIPAP
+410 
-417 GKSLSF
+417 
-423 PHKNFRGC
+423 
-431 LENLYYNGVDII
+431 
-443 DLVKQQNPQ
+443 
-452 VNIMGNVSF
+452 GNVSF
-461 SCSQPQSL
+461 SCSQPQSV
-469 PVTFLSSRSYLE
+469 PVTFLSPRSYLA
-481 LPGSSGEDEVST
+481 LPGSFGEDEISA

-500 NKAGLLLFSELQLV
+500 NKAGLLLFTELQLV

-519 LFLSDGKLKLSLYQP
+519 LFLNDGKLKLHLYHS

-556 LSAKRTQLIVVVD
+556 LSAKRNYLSVVVD
-569 SHVASAVPS
+569 GQVASASPS
-578 LGSEQV
+578 QGPEQI
-584 YSGGTYYFGGCP
+584 YSGGIFYFGGCP
-596 DKSFGSKCKSP
+596 DSSFGSKCKSP

-615 RLISISNKV
+615 RLISIRHEV
-624 VDLISV
+624 VDLISL
-630 QQGALGNFSDLQID
+630 QPGALGNFSDLQID
-644 SCGISD
+644 SCGITD

-666 WSTFHCNCTNTGYR
+666 WDTFHCNCANTGYR

-701 TSGFYYIDSDGS
+701 TSGFYYIDADGS
-713 GPLGPFLLYCNM
+713 GPLEPFLLYCNM

-736 GSDLT
+736 GSDVT

-750 PHAGFFEYVASM
+750 PYTGFFEYVASM

-785 SRLVNKQDGSPLSW
+785 SRLVSKEDGAPLSW

-807 QTYWGGSS
+807 QTYWGGSL
-815 PDPQKCACGL
+815 PDPQKCTCGL
-825 EGNCIDAQYYC
+825 EGNCVDSQYYC
-836 NCDADHN
+836 NCDADRN
-843 EWTNDTGLLSY
+843 EWTNDGFLSY
-854 KEHLPVTKIVITDTG
+854 KEHLPVTRIVITDTG

-883 CRGDRSFWNSASFD
+883 CRGDKLFWNSASFN

-946 TVVTFSFDVGNG
+946 AVVTFSFDVGNG

-969 FNDNQWHYVK
+969 FSDNQWHHVR

-987 SIQVDQLIPKTQPAP
+987 SVRVDQLSPKTQPAP
-1002 TDGHVL
+1002 ADGHVL

-1037 GMALDLEE
+1037 GEALDLEE
-1045 RAQVTPEVQPGCR
+1045 RARVTPGVEPGCR
-1058 GHCSSYGKLCRNGGK
+1058 GHCSSYGRLCHHGGM
-1073 CREKPSGFFCDCT
+1073 CMEKPSGFSCDCT
-1086 FSAFTGPFCSN
+1086 SSAYAGPFCSD

-1108 VIYNFHENYFLS
+1108 VIYNFQDNYSLS
-1120 KNSSSHAAP
+1120 KNSSSHAAS
-1129 FHGDTKLSRE
+1129 FHGDTRLSRE
-1139 MIKFSFRTTRTP
+1139 TIKFSFRTTRTP
-1151 SLLLFVSSFYKEYLS
+1151 SLLLYLSSFYKEYLS
-1166 VIIAKNGSLQIRYK
+1166 VILAKNGDLQIRYK

-1204 IKINREEGVVFVE
+1204 VKINREEAVVFVE
-1217 IDENTRRQVYLSSG
+1217 IDESMRRQVHLASG
-1231 TEFSAVKSL
+1231 TELSAVRSL
-1240 VLGRIL
+1240 VLGRIIE
-1246 DHSDVDQETAL
+1246 HSDVDQETAL
-1257 AAPVTV
+1257 AGAQGFLGCLSAVQVSHVAPLKAALQPSRPAPITV
-1263 TGHVT
+1263 LGHVT

-1291 HSGTI
+1291 HSGTR
-1296 DDREPLTNTIKSD
+1296 DDREPLMKTIKSD

-1323 LLCITAIA
+1323 LLCIAAIA

-1352 DSAEAVLKSELNIQ
+1352 DNAEAVLKSELNIQ
-1366 NAVNENQKEYFF
+1366 NPVNENQKEYFF

>member
-1 MLLRKDAECFSV
+1 MR
-13 RSEDSVRETEGDR
+13 
-26 ERERETEGERE
+26 
-37 RERREK
+37 
-43 RGKEKRLGR
+43 
-52 EDRGRERLRERSRGA
+52 
-67 KDTDRAG
+67 
-74 RGTENRTGALG
+74 
-85 EPLRI
+85 P
-90 FWGSPVNVNMGSVT
+90 VT
-104 GAILKTLLL
+104 GAVLKTLLL
-113 LSTQNWNRVEAG
+113 LSTPNWNRVLAG

-136 ALPQAS
+136 ALSQAS

-147 ELSSSHGPGFARLNR
+147 ELSSSYGPGFARLNR

-184 GERMEVTAVATQGG
+184 GERMEITAVATQGG

-228 WGFLG
+228 WGFSG

-244 LQPSVKARFL
+244 LQPSIKARFL
-254 RFLPL
+254 RFIPL
-259 EWNPKGRIGMRI
+259 EWNPRGRIGMRI

-287 KSSLLYRFD
+287 KSCLLYRFD
-296 QKSLNSIKDIIS
+296 QKSLSPIKDIIS

-322 REGPNGDHITLQLRR
+322 RQGQNGDHITLELRR
-337 GKLFLLIN
+337 GKLFLVIN
-345 SGEAKLPSTP
+345 SGEAKLPSTHGP
-355 TLINLTLGSLLDDQ
+355 ISLTLGSLLDDQ
-369 HWHSVLIQHLGKQV
+369 HWHSVLIQRLGKQV
-383 NFTVDEHRHHFHT
+383 NFTVDEHRHRFHA
-396 QGEFNYL
+396 QGEFSYL
-403 DLDYEIS
+403 HLDYEIS

-417 GKSLSF
+417 GKSASF
-423 PHKNFRGC
+423 PHKHFHGC
-431 LENLYYNGVDII
+431 LENLYYNGVDVI
-443 DLVKQQNPQ
+443 DLAKQRNPQ
-452 VNIMGNVSF
+452 IIIMGNVLF
-461 SCSQPQSL
+461 SCSEPQSV
-469 PVTFLSSRSYLE
+469 PVTFLSPRSYLA
-481 LPGSSGEDEVST
+481 LPGSSGEDEVSA

-500 NKAGLLLFSELQLV
+500 NKEGLLLFSELQLV

-519 LFLSDGKLKLSLYQP
+519 LFLNDGRLKVNLYHP

-556 LSAKRTQLIVVVD
+556 LSAKRSYLSVVVD
-569 SHVASAVPS
+569 GQVASASPS
-578 LGSEQV
+578 LGPEQI
-584 YSGGTYYFGGCP
+584 YSGGTSYFGGCP
-596 DKSFGSKCKSP
+596 DNSFGSKCKSP

-615 RLISISNKV
+615 RLISINHKM

-630 QQGALGNFSDLQID
+630 QQESLGNFSDLQID
-644 SCGISD
+644 SCGITD

-661 ECSQS
+661 QCSQT
-666 WSTFHCNCTNTGYR
+666 WDTFHCNCTNTGYR

-686 SIYEQSCEAYKHKGN
+686 SIYEQSCEAYKHRGN
-701 TSGFYYIDSDGS
+701 TSGFYYIDADGS
-713 GPLGPFLLYCNM
+713 GPLEPFLLYCNM

-736 GSDLT
+736 GSDVT
-741 RVRNTNPEN
+741 RVRSTNPEN
-750 PHAGFFEYVASM
+750 PYAGFFEYVASM
-762 EQLQATINRAEH
+762 EQLQATVNRAEH

-785 SRLVNKQDGSPLSW
+785 SRLVNKEDGTPLSW

-807 QTYWGGSS
+807 QTYWGGSL
-815 PDPQKCACGL
+815 PDPQKCTCGL
-825 EGNCIDAQYYC
+825 EGNCIDSQYYC
-836 NCDADHN
+836 NCDADRN
-843 EWTNDTGLLSY
+843 EWTNDTGFLSY

-869 RPHSEAAYK
+869 RPHSAAAYK

-883 CRGDRSFWNSASFD
+883 CRGDRLFWNSASFN

-946 TVVTFSFDVGNG
+946 AVVTFSFDVGNG

-969 FNDNQWHYVK
+969 FSDNQWHHVR
-979 VERNMKEA
+979 VERNTKEA
-987 SIQVDQLIPKTQPAP
+987 SVQVDQLSPRTQPAP
-1002 TDGHVL
+1002 ADGHVL

-1015 FVGGTATRQR
+1015 FV
-1025 GFLGCIRSLQLN
+1025 
-1037 GMALDLEE
+1037 
-1045 RAQVTPEVQPGCR
+1045 
-1058 GHCSSYGKLCRNGGK
+1058 
-1073 CREKPSGFFCDCT
+1073 
-1086 FSAFTGPFCSN
+1086 

-1108 VIYNFHENYFLS
+1108 VIYNFQENYSLS
-1120 KNSSSHAAP
+1120 KNSSSHAAS
-1129 FHGDTKLSRE
+1129 FHGDMRLSRE
-1139 MIKFSFRTTRTP
+1139 TIKFSFRTTRTP
-1151 SLLLFVSSFYKEYLS
+1151 SLLLYVNSFYKEYLS

-1180 LNRYQEPDVVNFD
+1180 LNRHQEPDVVNFD

-1204 IKINREEGVVFVE
+1204 VKINREEAVVFVE
-1217 IDENTRRQVYLSSG
+1217 IDEKARRQVHLASG
-1231 TEFSAVKSL
+1231 TELSAVRSL

-1246 DHSDVDQETAL
+1246 EHSDVDQETAL
-1257 AAPVTV
+1257 AGAQGFLGCLSAVQVSHVVPLKAALHRSRPAPITIS
-1263 TGHVT
+1263 GHVT

-1291 HSGTI
+1291 HSGTR
-1296 DDREPLTNTIKSD
+1296 DDREPVTNTIKSD

-1337 KRLYKRNE
+1337 KRLYRRNE

-1352 DSAEAVLKSELNIQ
+1352 DSAEAVLKSELNTQ
-1366 NAVNENQKEYFF
+1366 NAVSENQKEYFF

>member
-1 MLLRKDAECFSV
+1 
-13 RSEDSVRETEGDR
+13 
-26 ERERETEGERE
+26 
-37 RERREK
+37 
-43 RGKEKRLGR
+43 
-52 EDRGRERLRERSRGA
+52 
-67 KDTDRAG
+67 
-74 RGTENRTGALG
+74 
-85 EPLRI
+85 
-90 FWGSPVNVNMGSVT
+90 MGSVT
-104 GAILKTLLL
+104 GAVLKTLLL
-113 LSTQNWNRVEAG
+113 LSTPNWNRVLAG

-136 ALPQAS
+136 ALSQAS

-170 PLVSNKYQWLQIDL
+170 PLVSNQYQWLQIDL
-184 GERMEVTAVATQGG
+184 GERMEITAVATQGG
-198 YGSSNWVTSYLLMFS
+198 YGSSDWVTSYLLMFS
-213 DSGRNWKQYR
+213 DSGGNWKQYR
-223 QEDSI
+223 QEDSL
-228 WGFLG
+228 WGFSG

-244 LQPSVKARFL
+244 LQPSIKARFL
-254 RFLPL
+254 RFIPL

-278 RSEVVDLDG
+278 RSEVVDLEG
-287 KSSLLYRFD
+287 KSCLLYRFD
-296 QKSLNSIKDIIS
+296 QKSLSPIKDTIS
-308 LKFKTMQ
+308 LKFKTMR

-322 REGPNGDHITLQLRR
+322 REGQNGDHITLELRR

-345 SGEAKLPSTP
+345 SGEAKLPSTRGP
-355 TLINLTLGSLLDDQ
+355 VSLSLGSLLDDQ
-369 HWHSVLIQHLGKQV
+369 HWHSVLVQRLGKRV
-383 NFTVDEHRHHFHT
+383 NFTVDEHRHRFHA
-396 QGEFNYL
+396 QGEFSYL
-403 DLDYEIS
+403 HLDHE
-410 FGGIPAP
+410 
-417 GKSLSF
+417 
-423 PHKNFRGC
+423 
-431 LENLYYNGVDII
+431 
-443 DLVKQQNPQ
+443 
-452 VNIMGNVSF
+452 GNVSF
-461 SCSQPQSL
+461 SCSQPQSV
-469 PVTFLSSRSYLE
+469 PVTFLSPRSYLA
-481 LPGSSGEDEVST
+481 LPGFSGEDEVSA
-493 TFQFRTW
+493 TFQFQTW
-500 NKAGLLLFSELQLV
+500 NKAGLLLFVELQLV

-519 LFLSDGKLKLSLYQP
+519 LLLNDGKLKLNLYHP

-556 LSAKRTQLIVVVD
+556 LSAKRNYLSVVVD
-569 SHVASAVPS
+569 GQVASASPS
-578 LGSEQV
+578 LGPEQI
-584 YSGGTYYFGGCP
+584 YSGGIYYFGGCP
-596 DKSFGSKCKSP
+596 DNSFGSQCKSP

-615 RLISISNKV
+615 RLISISHKV

-630 QQGALGNFSDLQID
+630 QRGSFGNFSDLQID
-644 SCGISD
+644 SCGIRD

-666 WSTFHCNCTNTGYR
+666 WDTFHCNCANTGYR

-701 TSGFYYIDSDGS
+701 TSGFYYIDADGS
-713 GPLGPFLLYCNM
+713 GPLEPFLLYCNM

-736 GSDLT
+736 GSDVT

-750 PHAGFFEYVASM
+750 PYAGFFEYVASM
-762 EQLQATINRAEH
+762 EQLQATINHAEH

-785 SRLVNKQDGSPLSW
+785 SRLVNMEDGTPLSW

-807 QTYWGGSS
+807 QTYWGGSL
-815 PDPQKCACGL
+815 PDPQKCTCGL
-825 EGNCIDAQYYC
+825 EGNCIDPQYYC
-836 NCDADHN
+836 NCDADRS
-843 EWTNDTGLLSY
+843 EWTNDTGFLSY

-883 CRGDRSFWNSASFD
+883 CRGDRLFWNSASFN

-946 TVVTFSFDVGNG
+946 AVVTFSFDVGNG

-969 FNDNQWHYVK
+969 FSDNQWHHVR

-987 SIQVDQLIPKTQPAP
+987 SVQVDQLSPRTQPAP
-1002 TDGHVL
+1002 ADGHVL

-1037 GMALDLEE
+1037 GMALNLEE
-1045 RAQVTPEVQPGCR
+1045 RAKVTPGVEPGCR
-1058 GHCSSYGKLCRNGGK
+1058 GHCSSYGRLCHNRGK
-1073 CREKPSGFFCDCT
+1073 CREKPSGFSCDCT
-1086 FSAFTGPFCSN
+1086 SSAYAGPFCSD

-1108 VIYNFHENYFLS
+1108 VIYNFQENYSLS
-1120 KNSSSHAAP
+1120 KNSSSHAAS
-1129 FHGDTKLSRE
+1129 FHGDMRLSRE
-1139 MIKFSFRTTRTP
+1139 TIKFSFRTTRTP
-1151 SLLLFVSSFYKEYLS
+1151 SLLLYVSSFYKEYLS
-1166 VIIAKNGSLQIRYK
+1166 VIIARNGSLQIRYK

-1204 IKINREEGVVFVE
+1204 IKINREEAVVSVE
-1217 IDENTRRQVYLSSG
+1217 IDENMRRQVHLVSG
-1231 TEFSAVKSL
+1231 TELSAVRSL

-1246 DHSDVDQETAL
+1246 EHSDVDQETAL
-1257 AAPVTV
+1257 AGAQGFLGCLSAVQVSHVAPLKAALHPSRPAPITIS
-1263 TGHVT
+1263 GHVT
-1268 ESSCVA
+1268 ESTCVA

-1291 HSGTI
+1291 HSGAR

-1331 VRIYQQ
+1331 VRISQQ
-1337 KRLYKRNE
+1337 KRSYKRNE

-1366 NAVNENQKEYFF
+1366 NAVGENQKEYFF

>member
-1 MLLRKDAECFSV
+1 MLLFYLLVHCTNPNV
-13 RSEDSVRETEGDR
+13 
-26 ERERETEGERE
+26 
-37 RERREK
+37 
-43 RGKEKRLGR
+43 
-52 EDRGRERLRERSRGA
+52 
-67 KDTDRAG
+67 
-74 RGTENRTGALG
+74 AL
-85 EPLRI
+85 
-90 FWGSPVNVNMGSVT
+90 F
-104 GAILKTLLL
+104 LL
-113 LSTQNWNRVEAG
+113 VD
-125 NSYDCDDPLVS
+125 DCDDPLVS
-136 ALPQAS
+136 ALPQTS

-213 DSGRNWKQYR
+213 DSGWNWKQYR

-228 WGFLG
+228 WGFSG

-244 LQPSVKARFL
+244 LQPSIKARFL
-254 RFLPL
+254 RFIPL

-296 QKSLNSIKDIIS
+296 QKSLSPMKDIIS

-315 SDGILLH
+315 SDGVLLH
-322 REGPNGDHITLQLRR
+322 REGPNGDHITLQLRKGR
-337 GKLFLLIN
+337 LFLLIN
-345 SGEAKLPSTP
+345 SGEAKLPSTS
-355 TLINLTLGSLLDDQ
+355 TLVNLTLGSLLDDQ
-369 HWHSVLIQHLGKQV
+369 HWHSVLIQRLGKLI
-383 NFTVDEHRHHFHT
+383 NFTVDEHRHRFHA
-396 QGEFNYL
+396 QGEFSFLNL
-403 DLDYEIS
+403 DDEIS

-417 GKSLSF
+417 GKSVSF
-423 PHKNFRGC
+423 PHRNFHGC
-431 LENLYYNGVDII
+431 LENLYYNGVNII
-443 DLVKQQNPQ
+443 DLAKQQKPQ
-452 VNIMGNVSF
+452 IIAMGNVSF
-461 SCSQPQSL
+461 SCSQPQSM
-469 PVTFLSSRSYLE
+469 PVTFLSSRSYLA
-481 LPGSSGEDEVST
+481 LPDFSGEEEVSA

-514 SGGLL
+514 SGGIL
-519 LFLSDGKLKLSLYQP
+519 LFLSDGKLKLNLYQP

-556 LSAKRTQLIVVVD
+556 LSAKKNHLSVAVD
-569 SHVASAVPS
+569 GHMASATPL
-578 LGSEQV
+578 LGPEQI

-596 DKSFGSKCKSP
+596 DESFGSKCRSP

-615 RLISISNKV
+615 RLISISGKV

-630 QQGALGNFSDLQID
+630 QQGSLGNFSDLQID

-686 SIYEQSCEAYKHKGN
+686 SIYEQSCEAYKHRGN
-701 TSGFYYIDSDGS
+701 ASGFYYIDSDGS
-713 GPLGPFLLYCNM
+713 GPLEPFLLYCNM

-750 PHAGFFEYVASM
+750 PYAGFFEYVASM

-785 SRLVNKQDGSPLSW
+785 SRLVNKQDGTPLSW
-799 WVGRTNET
+799 WIGRTNET

-815 PDPQKCACGL
+815 PDLQKCTCGL
-825 EGNCIDAQYYC
+825 EGNCIDSQYYC
-836 NCDADHN
+836 NCDADWN

-969 FNDNQWHYVK
+969 FNDNQWHHVR

-987 SIQVDQLIPKTQPAP
+987 SIQVDQLTPETQPAP
-1002 TDGHVL
+1002 ADGHVL

-1037 GMALDLEE
+1037 GMTLDLEE

-1073 CREKPSGFFCDCT
+1073 CRERPMGFFCDCT
-1086 FSAFTGPFCSN
+1086 FSAYTGPFCSN

-1108 VIYNFHENYFLS
+1108 VIYNFQENYLLS
-1120 KNSSSHAAP
+1120 KNSSSHAAS
-1129 FHGDTKLSRE
+1129 FHGDMKLSRE

-1166 VIIAKNGSLQIRYK
+1166 IIIAKNGSLQIRYK

-1204 IKINREEGVVFVE
+1204 IMINREEGVVFIEV
-1217 IDENTRRQVYLSSG
+1217 IYVIFLAIAFNK
-1231 TEFSAVKSL
+1231 F
-1240 VLGRIL
+1240 RIL
-1246 DHSDVDQETAL
+1246 HFCVIPCFRFSLLTFWCFFGFAEHGDVDQETAL
-1257 AAPVTV
+1257 AGGQGFTGCLSAVQLSHVAPLKAALYPSHPDPVTV

-1296 DDREPLTNTIKSD
+1296 DDRQPLANAIKSD

-1337 KRLYKRNE
+1337 KRLYKRSE

>member
-1 MLLRKDAECFSV
+1 
-13 RSEDSVRETEGDR
+13 
-26 ERERETEGERE
+26 
-37 RERREK
+37 
-43 RGKEKRLGR
+43 
-52 EDRGRERLRERSRGA
+52 
-67 KDTDRAG
+67 
-74 RGTENRTGALG
+74 
-85 EPLRI
+85 
-90 FWGSPVNVNMGSVT
+90 MGSVT
-104 GAILKTLLL
+104 GAVVKTLLL
-113 LSTQNWNRVEAG
+113 LSTPNWNRVLAG
-125 NSYDCDDPLVS
+125 NSYNCDDPLVS
-136 ALPQAS
+136 TLSQAS

-147 ELSSSHGPGFARLNR
+147 ELSSTHGPGFARLNR

-184 GERMEVTAVATQGG
+184 GERMEITAVATQGG

-228 WGFLG
+228 WGFVG

-244 LQPSVKARFL
+244 LQPSIKARFL
-254 RFLPL
+254 RFIPL

-287 KSSLLYRFD
+287 KSCLLYRFD
-296 QKSLNSIKDIIS
+296 KKSLSPIKDVIS

-322 REGPNGDHITLQLRR
+322 REGQNGDHITLELRR

-345 SGEAKLPSTP
+345 SGDAKPPSARAP
-355 TLINLTLGSLLDDQ
+355 VRLTLGSLLDDQ
-369 HWHSVLIQHLGKQV
+369 HWHSVLVQRLGTQV
-383 NFTVDEHRHHFHT
+383 NFTVDEHRRRFRA
-396 QGEFNYL
+396 QGEFSSLHLNY
-403 DLDYEIS
+403 E
-410 FGGIPAP
+410 
-417 GKSLSF
+417 
-423 PHKNFRGC
+423 
-431 LENLYYNGVDII
+431 
-443 DLVKQQNPQ
+443 
-452 VNIMGNVSF
+452 GNVSF
-461 SCSQPQSL
+461 SCSQPQSV
-469 PVTFLSSRSYLE
+469 PVTFLSPRSYLA
-481 LPGSSGEDEVST
+481 LPGSFGEDEISA

-500 NKAGLLLFSELQLV
+500 NKAGLLLFTELQLV

-519 LFLSDGKLKLSLYQP
+519 LFLNDGKLKLHLYHL

-556 LSAKRTQLIVVVD
+556 LSAKRNYLSVVVD
-569 SHVASAVPS
+569 GQVASASPS
-578 LGSEQV
+578 QGPEQI
-584 YSGGTYYFGGCP
+584 YSGGTFYFGGCP
-596 DKSFGSKCKSP
+596 DSSFGSKCKSP

-615 RLISISNKV
+615 RLISIRHEV
-624 VDLISV
+624 VDLISL
-630 QQGALGNFSDLQID
+630 QPGALGNFSDLQID
-644 SCGISD
+644 SCGITD

-666 WSTFHCNCTNTGYR
+666 WDAFHCNCANTGYR
-680 GATCHN
+680 GATCHD

-701 TSGFYYIDSDGS
+701 TSGFYYIDADGS
-713 GPLGPFLLYCNM
+713 GPLEPFLLYCNM

-736 GSDLT
+736 GSDVT

-750 PHAGFFEYVASM
+750 PYTGFFEYVASM
-762 EQLQATINRAEH
+762 EQLLATMNRAEH

-785 SRLVNKQDGSPLSW
+785 SPLVSKEDGTPLSW

-807 QTYWGGSS
+807 QTYWGGSLPAPHQCS
-815 PDPQKCACGL
+815 CGL
-825 EGNCIDAQYYC
+825 EGSCADSQYRC
-836 NCDADHN
+836 NCDAGRD
-843 EWTNDTGLLSY
+843 EWTNDTGFLSY
-854 KEHLPVTKIVITDTG
+854 KEHLPVTRIVITDTG

-883 CRGDRSFWNSASFD
+883 CRGDKLFWNSASFN

-938 IRIELRSP
+938 IRIELHSP
-946 TVVTFSFDVGNG
+946 AVVTFSFDVGNG

-969 FNDNQWHYVK
+969 FNDNQWHHVR

-987 SIQVDQLIPKTQPAP
+987 SVRVDQLSPRTQPAP
-1002 TDGHVL
+1002 ADGHVL

-1037 GMALDLEE
+1037 GEALDLEE
-1045 RAQVTPEVQPGCR
+1045 RARVTPGVEPGCG
-1058 GHCSSYGKLCRNGGK
+1058 GHCSSYGRLCHHGGM
-1073 CREKPSGFFCDCT
+1073 CMEKPSGFSCDCT
-1086 FSAFTGPFCSN
+1086 SSAYAGPFCSD

-1108 VIYNFHENYFLS
+1108 VIYNFQENYSLS
-1120 KNSSSHAAP
+1120 KNSSSHAAS
-1129 FHGDTKLSRE
+1129 FHGDTRLSRE
-1139 MIKFSFRTTRTP
+1139 TIKFSFRTTRTP
-1151 SLLLFVSSFYKEYLS
+1151 SLLLYLSSFYKEYLS
-1166 VIIAKNGSLQIRYK
+1166 VILAKNGSLQIRYK

-1204 IKINREEGVVFVE
+1204 VKINREEAVVFVE
-1217 IDENTRRQVYLSSG
+1217 IDESMRRQVHLASG
-1231 TEFSAVKSL
+1231 TELSAVRSL
-1240 VLGRIL
+1240 VLGRIIE
-1246 DHSDVDQETAL
+1246 HSDVDQETAL
-1257 AAPVTV
+1257 AGAQGFLGCLSAVQVSHVAPLKAALQPSRPAPITIS
-1263 TGHVT
+1263 GHVT

-1291 HSGTI
+1291 HSGTR

-1352 DSAEAVLKSELNIQ
+1352 DNAEAVLKSELNIQ
-1366 NAVNENQKEYFF
+1366 NPVNENQREYFF

>member
-1 MLLRKDAECFSV
+1 
-13 RSEDSVRETEGDR
+13 
-26 ERERETEGERE
+26 
-37 RERREK
+37 
-43 RGKEKRLGR
+43 
-52 EDRGRERLRERSRGA
+52 
-67 KDTDRAG
+67 
-74 RGTENRTGALG
+74 
-85 EPLRI
+85 
-90 FWGSPVNVNMGSVT
+90 MGSVT
-104 GAILKTLLL
+104 GAVLKTLLL
-113 LSTQNWNRVEAG
+113 LSTPNWNRVLAG
-125 NSYDCDDPLVS
+125 NSHDCDDPLVS
-136 ALPQAS
+136 ALSQAS

-184 GERMEVTAVATQGG
+184 GERMEITAVATQGG

-228 WGFLG
+228 WGFSG

-244 LQPSVKARFL
+244 LQPSIKARFL
-254 RFLPL
+254 RFIPL

-287 KSSLLYRFD
+287 KSCLLYRFD
-296 QKSLNSIKDIIS
+296 QKSLSPIKDIIS

-322 REGPNGDHITLQLRR
+322 REGQNGDHITLELRR
-337 GKLFLLIN
+337 GKLFLVIN
-345 SGEAKLPSTP
+345 SGEAKLPSTHVP
-355 TLINLTLGSLLDDQ
+355 ISLTLGSLLDDQ
-369 HWHSVLIQHLGKQV
+369 HWHSVLIQRLGKQV
-383 NFTVDEHRHHFHT
+383 NFTVDEHRRRFHA
-396 QGEFNYL
+396 QGEISYL
-403 DLDYEIS
+403 HLDYE
-410 FGGIPAP
+410 GHV
-417 GKSLSF
+417 L
-423 PHKNFRGC
+423 
-431 LENLYYNGVDII
+431 
-443 DLVKQQNPQ
+443 
-452 VNIMGNVSF
+452 F
-461 SCSQPQSL
+461 SCSEPQSV
-469 PVTFLSSRSYLE
+469 PVTFLSPRSYLA
-481 LPGSSGEDEVST
+481 LPDSSGEDEVSA

-500 NKAGLLLFSELQLV
+500 NKEGLLLFSELQLL

-519 LFLSDGKLKLSLYQP
+519 LFLNDGKLKLNLYHP

-550 QWHSVS
+550 QWHSIS
-556 LSAKRTQLIVVVD
+556 LSAKRSYLSVAVD
-569 SHVASAVPS
+569 GQVASASPS
-578 LGSEQV
+578 LGPEQI

-596 DKSFGSKCKSP
+596 DNSFGSKCKSP

-615 RLISISNKV
+615 RLISISHKM

-630 QQGALGNFSDLQID
+630 QQESLGNFSNLQID
-644 SCGISD
+644 SCGITD

-661 ECSQS
+661 QCSQS
-666 WSTFHCNCTNTGYR
+666 WDTFHCNCTNTGYR

-686 SIYEQSCEAYKHKGN
+686 SIYEQSCEAYKHRGN
-701 TSGFYYIDSDGS
+701 TSGFYYIDADGS
-713 GPLGPFLLYCNM
+713 GPLEPFLLYCNM

-736 GSDLT
+736 GSDVT

-750 PHAGFFEYVASM
+750 PYAGLFEYVASM
-762 EQLQATINRAEH
+762 EQLQATVNRAEH

-785 SRLVNKQDGSPLSW
+785 SRLVNKEDGTPLSW

-807 QTYWGGSS
+807 QTYWGGSL
-815 PDPQKCACGL
+815 PDPQKCTCGL
-825 EGNCIDAQYYC
+825 EGNCIDSQYYC
-836 NCDADHN
+836 NCDADRN
-843 EWTNDTGLLSY
+843 EWTNDTGFLSY

-869 RPHSEAAYK
+869 RPHSAAAYK

-883 CRGDRSFWNSASFD
+883 CRGDRLFWNSASFN

-946 TVVTFSFDVGNG
+946 AVVAFSFDVGNG

-969 FNDNQWHYVK
+969 FSDNQWHHVR
-979 VERNMKEA
+979 VERNTKEA
-987 SIQVDQLIPKTQPAP
+987 SVQVDQLSPRTQPAP
-1002 TDGHVL
+1002 ADGHVL

-1045 RAQVTPEVQPGCR
+1045 RAKVTPGVEPGCR
-1058 GHCSSYGKLCRNGGK
+1058 GHCSSYGRLCHNGGK
-1073 CREKPSGFFCDCT
+1073 CREKPSGFSCDCT
-1086 FSAFTGPFCSN
+1086 SSAFAGPFCSD

-1108 VIYNFHENYFLS
+1108 VIYNFQENYSLS
-1120 KNSSSHAAP
+1120 KNSSSHAAS
-1129 FHGDTKLSRE
+1129 FHGDMRLSRE
-1139 MIKFSFRTTRTP
+1139 TIKFSFRTTRTP
-1151 SLLLFVSSFYKEYLS
+1151 SLLLYVNSFYKEYLS
-1166 VIIAKNGSLQIRYK
+1166 VIIAKNGDLQIRYK

-1204 IKINREEGVVFVE
+1204 IKINREEAVVFVE
-1217 IDENTRRQVYLSSG
+1217 IDEKARRQVHLASG
-1231 TEFSAVKSL
+1231 TELSAVRSL

-1246 DHSDVDQETAL
+1246 EHSDVDQETAL
-1257 AAPVTV
+1257 AGAQGFLGCLSAVQVSHVVPLKAALHHSRPAPITIS
-1263 TGHVT
+1263 GHVT

-1291 HSGTI
+1291 HSGAR
-1296 DDREPLTNTIKSD
+1296 DDREPVTNTIKSD

-1323 LLCITAIA
+1323 LLCIAAIA
-1331 VRIYQQ
+1331 VCIYQQ
-1337 KRLYKRNE
+1337 KRLYRRNE

-1352 DSAEAVLKSELNIQ
+1352 ASAEAVLKSELNIQ
-1366 NAVNENQKEYFF
+1366 NAVSENQKEYFF

>member
-1 MLLRKDAECFSV
+1 
-13 RSEDSVRETEGDR
+13 
-26 ERERETEGERE
+26 
-37 RERREK
+37 
-43 RGKEKRLGR
+43 
-52 EDRGRERLRERSRGA
+52 
-67 KDTDRAG
+67 
-74 RGTENRTGALG
+74 
-85 EPLRI
+85 
-90 FWGSPVNVNMGSVT
+90 MGSVA
-104 GAILKTLLL
+104 GAFLKMLFL
-113 LSTQNWNRVEAG
+113 LSTHNWSRAEAG

-136 ALPQAS
+136 ALPQVA

-184 GERMEVTAVATQGG
+184 GERMEITSVATQGG

-223 QEDSI
+223 QEDSM
-228 WGFLG
+228 WGFSG

-244 LQPSVKARFL
+244 LQPSIKARFL
-254 RFLPL
+254 RFIPL

-296 QKSLNSIKDIIS
+296 QKSLSPIKDIIS

-322 REGPNGDHITLQLRR
+322 RAGPSGDHITLELRR

-345 SGEAKLPSTP
+345 SGDAKLPSTDAP
-355 TLINLTLGSLLDDQ
+355 INLTLGSLLDDQ
-369 HWHSVLIQHLGKQV
+369 HWHSVLIQRLGKQV
-383 NFTVDEHRHHFHT
+383 NFTVDEHRHRFHA

-417 GKSLSF
+417 EKSVSF
-423 PHKNFRGC
+423 QYKNFHGC

-443 DLVKQQNPQ
+443 GLAKQQKPQ
-452 VNIMGNVSF
+452 IITTGNVSF
-461 SCSQPQSL
+461 SCSQPQWVPL
-469 PVTFLSSRSYLE
+469 TFLSSRSYLA
-481 LPGSSGEDEVST
+481 LPASPREEEISAS
-493 TFQFRTW
+493 FQFRTW

-519 LFLSDGKLKLSLYQP
+519 LLLSDGKLKLNLLRQ
-534 GKLPSDITAGV
+534 GKLPSDITAGA

-550 QWHSVS
+550 QWHSIS
-556 LSAKRTQLIVVVD
+556 LSAKRNHLSVVVD
-569 SHVASAVPS
+569 GHVTTASPW
-578 LGSEQV
+578 LGPEQI

-596 DKSFGSKCKSP
+596 DKSFGSKCTSP
-607 LGGFQGCM
+607 VGGFQGCM
-615 RLISISNKV
+615 RLISISKEM

-630 QQGALGNFSDLQID
+630 QQGSLGNFSDLQID

-661 ECSQS
+661 ACSQS
-666 WSTFHCNCTNTGYR
+666 WSVFHCNCTNTGYT
-680 GATCHN
+680 GATCHT

-713 GPLGPFLLYCNM
+713 GPLGPSLLYCNM

-741 RVRNTNPEN
+741 RVRNTDPEN
-750 PHAGFFEYVASM
+750 PHTGVFEYVASM

-774 CEQELT
+774 CEQELA

-785 SRLVNKQDGSPLSW
+785 SRLVNQEDGTPLSW

-825 EGNCIDAQYYC
+825 EGSCTDAHYFC
-836 NCDADHN
+836 NCDADRS
-843 EWTNDTGLLSY
+843 EWTNDTGFLSY

-869 RPHSEAAYK
+869 RPHSEAAYQ

-883 CRGDRSFWNSASFD
+883 CRGDRSFWNSASFN

-923 ASSGVF
+923 ALSGVF

-946 TVVTFSFDVGNG
+946 TTVTFSFDVGNG
-958 PFEISVQSPTH
+958 PLEISVQSPTH
-969 FNDNQWHYVK
+969 FNDNQWHHVR

-987 SIQVDQLIPKTQPAP
+987 SIQVDQLSPKTQAAPA
-1002 TDGHVL
+1002 DGHVL

-1045 RAQVTPEVQPGCR
+1045 RAMVTPGVQPGCR
-1058 GHCSSYGKLCRNGGK
+1058 GHCGSYGKLCRNGGK
-1073 CREKPSGFFCDCT
+1073 CREKPSGFFCDCSS
-1086 FSAFTGPFCSN
+1086 SAYTGPFCSH

-1108 VIYNFHENYFLS
+1108 VIYNFQENYSLS
-1120 KNSSSHAAP
+1120 KNSSSHAAS
-1129 FHGDTKLSRE
+1129 FHGDMKLSRE
-1139 MIKFSFRTTRTP
+1139 MIKFSFRTTRAP
-1151 SLLLFVSSFYKEYLS
+1151 SLLLYMSSFYKEYLS

-1193 FKNMADGQLHH
+1193 FKSMADGQLHH

-1217 IDENTRRQVYLSSG
+1217 IDENIRRQVHLASG

-1240 VLGRIL
+1240 VLGRISE
-1246 DHSDVDQETAL
+1246 HSDVDQETAL
-1257 AAPVTV
+1257 AGAQGFMGCLSAVQLSHVAPLKAALHPSHPAPVTI

-1274 QAGTDATS
+1274 PAGTDATS

-1291 HSGTI
+1291 HSGTK
-1296 DDREPLTNTIKSD
+1296 DDREPLTNAIKSD

-1331 VRIYQQ
+1331 IRIYQQ

-1352 DSAEAVLKSELNIQ
+1352 ESAEAVLKSELNIQ

>member
-1 MLLRKDAECFSV
+1 MR
-13 RSEDSVRETEGDR
+13 
-26 ERERETEGERE
+26 
-37 RERREK
+37 
-43 RGKEKRLGR
+43 
-52 EDRGRERLRERSRGA
+52 
-67 KDTDRAG
+67 
-74 RGTENRTGALG
+74 
-85 EPLRI
+85 
-90 FWGSPVNVNMGSVT
+90 SVT
-104 GAILKTLLL
+104 GAVLKTLLL
-113 LSTQNWNRVEAG
+113 LSTQNWKRVEAG

-136 ALPQAS
+136 ALPQSS

-228 WGFLG
+228 WGFSG

-244 LQPSVKARFL
+244 LQPSIKARFL
-254 RFLPL
+254 RFIPL

-296 QKSLNSIKDIIS
+296 QKSLSSIKDIIS

-345 SGEAKLPSTP
+345 SGEAKLPSIP
-355 TLINLTLGSLLDDQ
+355 VLINLTLGSLLDDQ
-369 HWHSVLIQHLGKQV
+369 HWHSVLIQRLGKQV
-383 NFTVDEHRHHFHT
+383 NFTVDEHRRHFHA

-403 DLDYEIS
+403 DLGYEIS

-417 GKSLSF
+417 GKSVSF
-423 PHKNFRGC
+423 PHKNFHGC

-443 DLVKQQNPQ
+443 DLAKQQKPQ
-452 VNIMGNVSF
+452 IIAMGNVSF
-461 SCSQPQSL
+461 SCSQPQSM
-469 PVTFLSSRSYLE
+469 PVTFLSSRSYLA
-481 LPGSSGEDEVST
+481 LPGSSGEDEVSA

-500 NKAGLLLFSELQLV
+500 NKAGLLLFSDLQLV

-519 LFLSDGKLKLSLYQP
+519 LVLNDGKLKLNLYQP
-534 GKLPSDITAGV
+534 GKLPSDITAGA

-556 LSAKRTQLIVVVD
+556 LSAKRNHLSVAVD
-569 SHVASAVPS
+569 GLVASAAPS
-578 LGSEQV
+578 LGPEQF
-584 YSGGTYYFGGCP
+584 YSSGTYYFGGCP

-630 QQGALGNFSDLQID
+630 QQGSLGNFSDLQID

-686 SIYEQSCEAYKHKGN
+686 SIYEQSCEAYKHRGN

-750 PHAGFFEYVASM
+750 PYAGFFQYVASM

-774 CEQELT
+774 CEQEFT
-780 YYCKK
+780 YYCKR
-785 SRLVNKQDGSPLSW
+785 SRLGNKQDGAPLSW
-799 WVGRTNET
+799 WIGRTNET
-807 QTYWGGSS
+807 QTYWGGPL
-815 PDPQKCACGL
+815 PDPQKCTCGL
-825 EGNCIDAQYYC
+825 EGNCIDSQYYC
-836 NCDADHN
+836 NCDADRN

-883 CRGDRSFWNSASFD
+883 CRGD
-897 TEASYLHFPT
+897 TPT
-907 FHGELSAD
+907 
-915 VSFFFKTT
+915 
-923 ASSGVF
+923 
-929 LENLGITDF
+929 I
-938 IRIELRSP
+938 
-946 TVVTFSFDVGNG
+946 VTFSFDVGNG

-969 FNDNQWHYVK
+969 FNDNQWHHVR

-987 SIQVDQLIPKTQPAP
+987 SIQVDQLTPKTQPAP
-1002 TDGHVL
+1002 ADGHVL

-1037 GMALDLEE
+1037 GMTLDLEE

-1073 CREKPSGFFCDCT
+1073 CRERPSGFLCDCT
-1086 FSAFTGPFCSN
+1086 FSAYTGPFCSN

-1108 VIYNFHENYFLS
+1108 VIYSFQENYFLS
-1120 KNSSSHAAP
+1120 KNSSSHAAS
-1129 FHGDTKLSRE
+1129 FHGDMKLSRE
-1139 MIKFSFRTTRTP
+1139 MIKFSFRTTQTP
-1151 SLLLFVSSFYKEYLS
+1151 SLLLFVSSSYKEYLS

-1180 LNRYQEPDVVNFD
+1180 LNRYQEHDVVNFD

-1204 IKINREEGVVFVE
+1204 IEINREEGVVVVE
-1217 IDENTRRQVYLSSG
+1217 IDENTRRQVHLSSG

-1246 DHSDVDQETAL
+1246 EHSDVDQETAL
-1257 AAPVTV
+1257 AGAQGFTGCLSAVQLSHVAPLKAALHPSHPAPVTV

-1268 ESSCVA
+1268 ESSCVS

-1296 DDREPLTNTIKSD
+1296 DDKEPLANAIKSD

-1314 GLIAVVIFI
+1314 GLIAVVLFI

-1366 NAVNENQKEYFF
+1366 NAVNENQKEYFL

>member
-1 MLLRKDAECFSV
+1 
-13 RSEDSVRETEGDR
+13 
-26 ERERETEGERE
+26 
-37 RERREK
+37 
-43 RGKEKRLGR
+43 
-52 EDRGRERLRERSRGA
+52 
-67 KDTDRAG
+67 
-74 RGTENRTGALG
+74 
-85 EPLRI
+85 
-90 FWGSPVNVNMGSVT
+90 MGSVA
-104 GAILKTLLL
+104 GAVLKTLLL
-113 LSTQNWNRVEAG
+113 LSTQNWNRVIAG
-125 NSYDCDDPLVS
+125 NSYDCDEPLVS
-136 ALPQAS
+136 ALSPAS

-184 GERMEVTAVATQGG
+184 GERMEITAVATQGG

-228 WGFLG
+228 WGFSG

-244 LQPSVKARFL
+244 LQPSIKARFL
-254 RFLPL
+254 RFIPL
-259 EWNPKGRIGMRI
+259 EWNPRGRIGMRI

-287 KSSLLYRFD
+287 KSSLVYRFD
-296 QKSLNSIKDIIS
+296 QNSLSPIKDVIS

-322 REGPNGDHITLQLRR
+322 REGQNGDHITLDLRR

-345 SGEAKLPSTP
+345 SGETKLPSAH

-369 HWHSVLIQHLGKQV
+369 HWHSVLIQRLGRQV
-383 NFTVDEHRHHFHT
+383 NFTVDEHRHRFHA
-396 QGEFNYL
+396 QGEFSYL
-403 DLDYEIS
+403 DLDYE
-410 FGGIPAP
+410 
-417 GKSLSF
+417 
-423 PHKNFRGC
+423 
-431 LENLYYNGVDII
+431 
-443 DLVKQQNPQ
+443 
-452 VNIMGNVSF
+452 GNVSF
-461 SCSQPQSL
+461 SCSQSQSV
-469 PVTFLSSRSYLE
+469 PVTFLSPRSYLA
-481 LPGSSGEDEVST
+481 LPGFSGEDELSA

-519 LFLSDGKLKLSLYQP
+519 LFLNDGKLKLNLYQP

-550 QWHSVS
+550 QWHSIS
-556 LSAKRTQLIVVVD
+556 LSAKRNHLSVAVD
-569 SHVASAVPS
+569 GQVASVASS
-578 LGSEQV
+578 LGSEQT

-596 DKSFGSKCKSP
+596 DNSLGSKCKNP

-615 RLISISNKV
+615 RLISVSNKV

-630 QQGALGNFSDLQID
+630 QQGSLGNFSDLQID
-644 SCGISD
+644 SCGITD

-661 ECSQS
+661 GCSQS
-666 WSTFHCNCTNTGYR
+666 WNTFHCNCANTGYT

-686 SIYEQSCEAYKHKGN
+686 SIYEQSCESYKHRGN

-713 GPLGPFLLYCNM
+713 GPLEPFLLYCNM
-725 TETAWTIIQHN
+725 TETAWTVIQHN

-750 PHAGFFEYVASM
+750 PYAGFFEYVASM
-762 EQLQATINRAEH
+762 EQLQATINLADH

-785 SRLVNKQDGSPLSW
+785 SRLANKQDGRPLSW

-807 QTYWGGSS
+807 QTYWGGSL
-815 PDPQKCACGL
+815 PDPQKCTCGL
-825 EGNCIDAQYYC
+825 EGNCIDSQYYC
-836 NCDADHN
+836 NCDADRN
-843 EWTNDTGLLSY
+843 EWTNDTGFLSY
-854 KEHLPVTKIVITDTG
+854 KEHLPVRKIVVTDTG

-883 CRGDRSFWNSASFD
+883 CRGDRSFWNSASFN

-946 TVVTFSFDVGNG
+946 AVVTFSFDVGNG

-969 FNDNQWHYVK
+969 FNDNQWHHVK

-987 SIQVDQLIPKTQPAP
+987 TIQVDQLLPKTQPAP

-1037 GMALDLEE
+1037 GMSLDLEE
-1045 RAQVTPEVQPGCR
+1045 RAKVTPGVEPGCR
-1058 GHCSSYGKLCRNGGK
+1058 GHCSSYGKLCLNGGK
-1073 CREKPSGFFCDCT
+1073 CREKLSGFSCDCT
-1086 FSAFTGPFCSN
+1086 FSAYTGPFCSK

-1108 VIYNFHENYFLS
+1108 VIYNFQENYSLS
-1120 KNSSSHAAP
+1120 KNSSSHAAS
-1129 FHGDTKLSRE
+1129 FHGDMKLSRE
-1139 MIKFSFRTTRTP
+1139 MIKFSFRTARAP
-1151 SLLLFVSSFYKEYLS
+1151 SLLLYVSSFYKEYLS
-1166 VIIAKNGSLQIRYK
+1166 VIIAKNGDLQIRYK

-1204 IKINREEGVVFVE
+1204 VEINREEGVLFVE
-1217 IDENTRRQVYLSSG
+1217 IDDNARRQVHLSSG
-1231 TEFSAVKSL
+1231 TELSAIKSL
-1240 VLGRIL
+1240 VLGRI
-1246 DHSDVDQETAL
+1246 SEYTDVDQETAL
-1257 AAPVTV
+1257 AGAQGFLGCLSAVQLSHVAPLKAALQPSHPAPVTV
-1263 TGHVT
+1263 SGHVT
-1268 ESSCVA
+1268 ESSCVS

-1291 HSGTI
+1291 HSGTR
-1296 DDREPLTNTIKSD
+1296 DDREPLANAIRSD

-1323 LLCITAIA
+1323 LLCIAAIA

-1366 NAVNENQKEYFF
+1366 SAVNENQKEYFF

>member
-1 MLLRKDAECFSV
+1 MY
-13 RSEDSVRETEGDR
+13 
-26 ERERETEGERE
+26 
-37 RERREK
+37 
-43 RGKEKRLGR
+43 
-52 EDRGRERLRERSRGA
+52 
-67 KDTDRAG
+67 
-74 RGTENRTGALG
+74 N
-85 EPLRI
+85 
-90 FWGSPVNVNMGSVT
+90 
-104 GAILKTLLL
+104 
-113 LSTQNWNRVEAG
+113 
-125 NSYDCDDPLVS
+125 YDCDDPLVS
-136 ALPQAS
+136 ALSQAS

-184 GERMEVTAVATQGG
+184 GERMEITAVATQGG

-228 WGFLG
+228 WGFSG

-244 LQPSVKARFL
+244 LQPSIKARFL
-254 RFLPL
+254 RFIPL
-259 EWNPKGRIGMRI
+259 EWNPRGRIGMRI

-287 KSSLLYRFD
+287 KSCLLYRFD
-296 QKSLNSIKDIIS
+296 QKSLSPIKDIIS

-322 REGPNGDHITLQLRR
+322 REGQNGDHITLELRR
-337 GKLFLLIN
+337 GKLFLVIN
-345 SGEAKLPSTP
+345 SGEAKLPSTHVP
-355 TLINLTLGSLLDDQ
+355 ISLTLGSLLDDQ
-369 HWHSVLIQHLGKQV
+369 HWHSVLIQRLGKQV
-383 NFTVDEHRHHFHT
+383 NFTVDEHRHRFHA
-396 QGEFNYL
+396 QGEFSYL
-403 DLDYEIS
+403 HLDYE
-410 FGGIPAP
+410 
-417 GKSLSF
+417 
-423 PHKNFRGC
+423 
-431 LENLYYNGVDII
+431 
-443 DLVKQQNPQ
+443 
-452 VNIMGNVSF
+452 GNVLF
-461 SCSQPQSL
+461 SCSEPQCV
-469 PVTFLSSRSYLE
+469 PVTFLSPRSYLA
-481 LPGSSGEDEVST
+481 LPGSSGEDEVSA

-500 NKAGLLLFSELQLV
+500 NKEGLLLFSELQLV
-514 SGGLL
+514 SGALL
-519 LFLSDGKLKLSLYQP
+519 LFLNDGKLKLNLYHP

-550 QWHSVS
+550 QWHSIS
-556 LSAKRTQLIVVVD
+556 LSAKRSYLSVVVD
-569 SHVASAVPS
+569 GQVASASPS
-578 LGSEQV
+578 LGPEHI

-596 DKSFGSKCKSP
+596 DSSFGSKCKSP

-615 RLISISNKV
+615 RLISISHKM

-630 QQGALGNFSDLQID
+630 QQEALGNFSDLQID
-644 SCGISD
+644 SCGITD

-661 ECSQS
+661 QCSQT
-666 WSTFHCNCTNTGYR
+666 WDTFHCNCTNTGYR

-686 SIYEQSCEAYKHKGN
+686 SIYEQSCEAYKHRGN
-701 TSGFYYIDSDGS
+701 TSGFYYIDADGS
-713 GPLGPFLLYCNM
+713 GPLEPFLLYCNM
-725 TETAWTIIQHN
+725 TEAAWTIIQHN
-736 GSDLT
+736 GSDVT

-750 PHAGFFEYVASM
+750 PYAGLFEYVASM
-762 EQLQATINRAEH
+762 EQLQATVNRAEH

-785 SRLVNKQDGSPLSW
+785 SRLVNKEDGTPLSW

-807 QTYWGGSS
+807 QTYWGGSL
-815 PDPQKCACGL
+815 PDPQKCTCGL
-825 EGNCIDAQYYC
+825 EGNCIDSQYYC
-836 NCDADHN
+836 NCDADRN
-843 EWTNDTGLLSY
+843 EWTRDTGFLSY

-869 RPHSEAAYK
+869 RPHSAAAYK

-883 CRGDRSFWNSASFD
+883 CRGDRLFWNSASFN

-946 TVVTFSFDVGNG
+946 AVVTFSFDVGNG

-969 FNDNQWHYVK
+969 FSDDQWHHVR
-979 VERNMKEA
+979 VERNTKEA
-987 SIQVDQLIPKTQPAP
+987 SVQVDQLSPRTQPAP
-1002 TDGHVL
+1002 ADGHVL

-1045 RAQVTPEVQPGCR
+1045 RAKVTPGVEPGCR
-1058 GHCSSYGKLCRNGGK
+1058 GHCSSYGRLCHNGGK
-1073 CREKPSGFFCDCT
+1073 CREKPSGFSCDCT
-1086 FSAFTGPFCSN
+1086 SSAYAGPFCSD

-1108 VIYNFHENYFLS
+1108 VIYNFQENYSLS
-1120 KNSSSHAAP
+1120 KNSSSHAAS
-1129 FHGDTKLSRE
+1129 FHGDMRLSRE
-1139 MIKFSFRTTRTP
+1139 TIKFSFRTTRTP
-1151 SLLLFVSSFYKEYLS
+1151 SLLLYVNSFYKEYLS

-1180 LNRYQEPDVVNFD
+1180 LNRHQEPDVVNFD

-1204 IKINREEGVVFVE
+1204 IKINREEAVVFVE
-1217 IDENTRRQVYLSSG
+1217 IDEKARRQVHLASG
-1231 TEFSAVKSL
+1231 TELSAVRSL

-1246 DHSDVDQETAL
+1246 EHSDVDQETAL
-1257 AAPVTV
+1257 AGAQGFLGCLSAVQVSHVVPLKAALHRSRPAPITV
-1263 TGHVT
+1263 SGHVT

-1291 HSGTI
+1291 HSGTR
-1296 DDREPLTNTIKSD
+1296 DDREPVTNTIKSD

-1323 LLCITAIA
+1323 LLCLSAIA

-1337 KRLYKRNE
+1337 KRLYRRNE

-1366 NAVNENQKEYFF
+1366 NAVSENQKEYF

>member
-1 MLLRKDAECFSV
+1 MGSI
-13 RSEDSVRETEGDR
+13 
-26 ERERETEGERE
+26 
-37 RERREK
+37 
-43 RGKEKRLGR
+43 
-52 EDRGRERLRERSRGA
+52 
-67 KDTDRAG
+67 
-74 RGTENRTGALG
+74 TGA
-85 EPLRI
+85 
-90 FWGSPVNVNMGSVT
+90 V
-104 GAILKTLLL
+104 LKTLLL
-113 LSTQNWNRVEAG
+113 LSTQNWKRVRAG
-125 NSYDCDDPLVS
+125 NSYDCDEPLGS

-147 ELSSSHGPGFARLNR
+147 ELSSSHGARFARLNR

-184 GERMEVTAVATQGG
+184 GERMETTAVATQGG

-228 WGFLG
+228 WGFSG

-244 LQPSVKARFL
+244 LQPSIKARFL
-254 RFLPL
+254 RFIPL
-259 EWNPKGRIGMRI
+259 EWNPRGRIGMRI

-296 QKSLNSIKDIIS
+296 QNFLSPVKDIIS

-322 REGPNGDHITLQLRR
+322 REGQNGDHITLELRR
-337 GKLFLLIN
+337 GRLFLLIN
-345 SGEAKLPSTP
+345 SGEAKLPSTH

-369 HWHSVLIQHLGKQV
+369 HWHSVLIQLVGKQV
-383 NFTVDEHRHHFHT
+383 NFTVDEHRHCFHAH
-396 QGEFNYL
+396 GEFSYR
-403 DLDYEIS
+403 DLDHEIS

-417 GKSLSF
+417 GKSVSF
-423 PHKNFRGC
+423 PHKNFHGC
-431 LENLYYNGVDII
+431 LENLYYNGVDVI
-443 DLVKQQNPQ
+443 DLAKRQKPE
-452 VNIMGNVSF
+452 IITMGNVSF
-461 SCSQPQSL
+461 SCSQSQSV
-469 PVTFLSSRSYLE
+469 PVTFLSPRSYLA
-481 LPGSSGEDEVST
+481 LPGFSGEDELLT
-493 TFQFRTW
+493 AFQFRTW

-519 LFLSDGKLKLSLYQP
+519 LFLNDGKLKLNLFQP

-550 QWHSVS
+550 QWHSIS
-556 LSAKRTQLIVVVD
+556 LSAKRNHLSLVVD
-569 SHVASAVPS
+569 GQVASAASS
-578 LGSEQV
+578 LGPEQI
-584 YSGGTYYFGGCP
+584 YSGGTCYFGGCP
-596 DKSFGSKCKSP
+596 NNSFGSKCKNP

-630 QQGALGNFSDLQID
+630 QQGSLGNFSDLQID
-644 SCGISD
+644 SCGITD

-666 WSTFHCNCTNTGYR
+666 WSTFHCNCANTGYT

-686 SIYEQSCEAYKHKGN
+686 SIYEPSCESYKHRGN

-713 GPLGPFLLYCNM
+713 GPLEPFLLYCNM
-725 TETAWTIIQHN
+725 TETAWTVIRHN

-750 PHAGFFEYVASM
+750 PYAGVFEYVASM
-762 EQLQATINRAEH
+762 EQLQATINLAEH

-807 QTYWGGSS
+807 QTYWGGSL
-815 PDPQKCACGL
+815 PDPQKCTCGL
-825 EGNCIDAQYYC
+825 EGNCIDSQYYC
-836 NCDADHN
+836 NCDADRN
-843 EWTNDTGLLSY
+843 EWTNDTGFLSY
-854 KEHLPVTKIVITDTG
+854 KEHLPVRKIVVTDTG

-883 CRGDRSFWNSASFD
+883 CRGDRSFWNSASFN

-946 TVVTFSFDVGNG
+946 AVVTFSFDVGNG

-969 FNDNQWHYVK
+969 FNDNQWHHVR

-987 SIQVDQLIPKTQPAP
+987 SLQVDQLLPKTQPAP
-1002 TDGHVL
+1002 ADGHVL

-1015 FVGGTATRQR
+1015 FV
-1025 GFLGCIRSLQLN
+1025 
-1037 GMALDLEE
+1037 
-1045 RAQVTPEVQPGCR
+1045 
-1058 GHCSSYGKLCRNGGK
+1058 
-1073 CREKPSGFFCDCT
+1073 
-1086 FSAFTGPFCSN
+1086 

-1108 VIYNFHENYFLS
+1108 VIYNFQENYSLS
-1120 KNSSSHAAP
+1120 KNSSSHAAS
-1129 FHGDTKLSRE
+1129 FHGDMKLSRE
-1139 MIKFSFRTTRTP
+1139 MIKFSFRTTQAP
-1151 SLLLFVSSFYKEYLS
+1151 SLLLYVSSFYKEYLS

-1204 IKINREEGVVFVE
+1204 VEINREEGVVFVE
-1217 IDENTRRQVYLSSG
+1217 IDKNAKRQVHLSSG
-1231 TEFSAVKSL
+1231 TEFSAVRSL

-1246 DHSDVDQETAL
+1246 EHSDTDQETAL
-1257 AAPVTV
+1257 AGAQGFLGCLSAVQLSHVAPLKAALQPSHPAPITV
-1263 TGHVT
+1263 SGHVT

-1274 QAGTDATS
+1274 QGGTDATS

-1291 HSGTI
+1291 HSGTR
-1296 DDREPLTNTIKSD
+1296 DDREPLANAIRSD

-1314 GLIAVVIFI
+1314 GLIAAVVFI

-1337 KRLYKRNE
+1337 KRLYQRNE

-1352 DSAEAVLKSELNIQ
+1352 DGAEAVLKSELNIQ
-1366 NAVNENQKEYFF
+1366 SAVNENQKEYFF

>member
-1 MLLRKDAECFSV
+1 MR
-13 RSEDSVRETEGDR
+13 
-26 ERERETEGERE
+26 
-37 RERREK
+37 
-43 RGKEKRLGR
+43 
-52 EDRGRERLRERSRGA
+52 
-67 KDTDRAG
+67 
-74 RGTENRTGALG
+74 
-85 EPLRI
+85 P
-90 FWGSPVNVNMGSVT
+90 VT
-104 GAILKTLLL
+104 GAVLKTLLL
-113 LSTQNWNRVEAG
+113 LSTPNWNRVLAG

-136 ALPQAS
+136 ALSQAS

-147 ELSSSHGPGFARLNR
+147 ELSSSYGPGFARLNR

-184 GERMEVTAVATQGG
+184 GERMEITAVATQGG

-228 WGFLG
+228 WGFSG

-244 LQPSVKARFL
+244 LQPSIKARFL
-254 RFLPL
+254 RFIPL
-259 EWNPKGRIGMRI
+259 EWNPRGRIGMRI

-287 KSSLLYRFD
+287 KSCLLYRFD
-296 QKSLNSIKDIIS
+296 QKSLSPIKDIIS

-322 REGPNGDHITLQLRR
+322 RQGQNGDHITLELRR
-337 GKLFLLIN
+337 GKLFLVIN
-345 SGEAKLPSTP
+345 SGEAKLPSTHGP
-355 TLINLTLGSLLDDQ
+355 ISLTLGSLLDDQ
-369 HWHSVLIQHLGKQV
+369 HWHSVLIQRLGKQV
-383 NFTVDEHRHHFHT
+383 NFTVDEHRHRFHA
-396 QGEFNYL
+396 QGEFSYL
-403 DLDYEIS
+403 HLDYE
-410 FGGIPAP
+410 
-417 GKSLSF
+417 
-423 PHKNFRGC
+423 
-431 LENLYYNGVDII
+431 
-443 DLVKQQNPQ
+443 
-452 VNIMGNVSF
+452 GNVLF
-461 SCSQPQSL
+461 SCSEPQSV
-469 PVTFLSSRSYLE
+469 PVTFLSPRSYLA
-481 LPGSSGEDEVST
+481 LPGSSGENEVSA

-500 NKAGLLLFSELQLV
+500 NKEGLLLFSELQLV

-519 LFLSDGKLKLSLYQP
+519 LFLNDGRLKVNLYHP

-556 LSAKRTQLIVVVD
+556 LSAKRSYLSVVVD
-569 SHVASAVPS
+569 GQVASASPS
-578 LGSEQV
+578 LGPEQI
-584 YSGGTYYFGGCP
+584 YSGGTSYFGGCP
-596 DKSFGSKCKSP
+596 DNSFGSKCKSP

-615 RLISISNKV
+615 RLISINHKM

-630 QQGALGNFSDLQID
+630 QQESLGNFSDLQID
-644 SCGISD
+644 SCGITD

-661 ECSQS
+661 QCSQT
-666 WSTFHCNCTNTGYR
+666 WDTFHCNCTNTGYR

-686 SIYEQSCEAYKHKGN
+686 SIYEQSCEAYKHRGN
-701 TSGFYYIDSDGS
+701 TSGFYYIDADGS
-713 GPLGPFLLYCNM
+713 GPLEPFLLYCNM

-736 GSDLT
+736 GSEVT
-741 RVRNTNPEN
+741 RVRGTNPEN
-750 PHAGFFEYVASM
+750 PYAGFFEYVASM
-762 EQLQATINRAEH
+762 EQLQATVNRAEH

-785 SRLVNKQDGSPLSW
+785 SRLVNKEDGTPLSW

-807 QTYWGGSS
+807 QTYWGGSL
-815 PDPQKCACGL
+815 PDPQKCTCGL
-825 EGNCIDAQYYC
+825 EGNCIDSQYYC
-836 NCDADHN
+836 NCDADRN
-843 EWTNDTGLLSY
+843 EWTNDTGFLSY

-869 RPHSEAAYK
+869 RPHSAAAYK

-883 CRGDRSFWNSASFD
+883 CRGDRLFWNSASFN

-946 TVVTFSFDVGNG
+946 AVVTFSFDVGNG

-969 FNDNQWHYVK
+969 FSDNQWHHVR
-979 VERNMKEA
+979 VERNTKEA
-987 SIQVDQLIPKTQPAP
+987 SVQVDQLSPRTQPAP
-1002 TDGHVL
+1002 ADGHVL

-1045 RAQVTPEVQPGCR
+1045 RAKVTPGVEPGCR
-1058 GHCSSYGKLCRNGGK
+1058 GHCSSYGKLCHNGGK
-1073 CREKPSGFFCDCT
+1073 CREKPSGFSCDCT
-1086 FSAFTGPFCSN
+1086 SSAYAGPFCSD

-1108 VIYNFHENYFLS
+1108 VIYNFQENYSLS
-1120 KNSSSHAAP
+1120 KNSSSHAAS
-1129 FHGDTKLSRE
+1129 FHGDMRLSKE
-1139 MIKFSFRTTRTP
+1139 TIKFSFRTTRTP
-1151 SLLLFVSSFYKEYLS
+1151 SLLLYVNSFYKEYLS

-1180 LNRYQEPDVVNFD
+1180 LNRHQEPDIVNFD

-1204 IKINREEGVVFVE
+1204 VKINREEAVVFVE
-1217 IDENTRRQVYLSSG
+1217 IDGKARRQVHLASG
-1231 TEFSAVKSL
+1231 TELSAVRSL

-1246 DHSDVDQETAL
+1246 EHSDVDQETAL
-1257 AAPVTV
+1257 AGAQGFLGCLSAVQVSHVVPLKAALHRSRPAPITIS
-1263 TGHVT
+1263 GHVT

-1291 HSGTI
+1291 HSGTR
-1296 DDREPLTNTIKSD
+1296 DDREPITNTIKSD

-1337 KRLYKRNE
+1337 KRLYRRNE

-1352 DSAEAVLKSELNIQ
+1352 DSAEAVLKSELNTQ
-1366 NAVNENQKEYFF
+1366 NAVSENQKEYFF

>member
-1 MLLRKDAECFSV
+1 MR
-13 RSEDSVRETEGDR
+13 
-26 ERERETEGERE
+26 
-37 RERREK
+37 
-43 RGKEKRLGR
+43 
-52 EDRGRERLRERSRGA
+52 
-67 KDTDRAG
+67 
-74 RGTENRTGALG
+74 
-85 EPLRI
+85 P
-90 FWGSPVNVNMGSVT
+90 VT
-104 GAILKTLLL
+104 GAVLKTLLL
-113 LSTQNWNRVEAG
+113 LSTPDWNRVLAG

-136 ALPQAS
+136 ALSQAS

-147 ELSSSHGPGFARLNR
+147 ELSSSYGPGFARLNR

-184 GERMEVTAVATQGG
+184 GERMEITAVATQGG

-228 WGFLG
+228 WGFSG

-244 LQPSVKARFL
+244 LQPSIKARFL
-254 RFLPL
+254 RFIPL
-259 EWNPKGRIGMRI
+259 EWNPRGRIGMRI

-287 KSSLLYRFD
+287 KSCLLYRFD
-296 QKSLNSIKDIIS
+296 QKSLSPIKDIIS

-322 REGPNGDHITLQLRR
+322 RQGQNGDHITLELRG
-337 GKLFLLIN
+337 GKLFLVIN
-345 SGEAKLPSTP
+345 SGEAKLPSTHGP
-355 TLINLTLGSLLDDQ
+355 ISLTLGSLLDDQ
-369 HWHSVLIQHLGKQV
+369 HWHSVLIQRLGKQV
-383 NFTVDEHRHHFHT
+383 NFTVDEHRHRFHA
-396 QGEFNYL
+396 QGEFSYL
-403 DLDYEIS
+403 HLDYEIS

-417 GKSLSF
+417 GKSASF
-423 PHKNFRGC
+423 PHKHFHGC
-431 LENLYYNGVDII
+431 LENLYYNGVDVI
-443 DLVKQQNPQ
+443 DLAKQQNPQ
-452 VNIMGNVSF
+452 IIIMGNVLF
-461 SCSQPQSL
+461 SCSEPQSV
-469 PVTFLSSRSYLE
+469 PVTFLSPRSYLA
-481 LPGSSGEDEVST
+481 LLGSSGEDEVSA

-500 NKAGLLLFSELQLV
+500 NKEGLLLFSELQLV

-519 LFLSDGKLKLSLYQP
+519 LFLNDGRLKVNLYRP

-556 LSAKRTQLIVVVD
+556 LSAKRSYLSVVVD
-569 SHVASAVPS
+569 GQVASASPS
-578 LGSEQV
+578 LGPEQI

-596 DKSFGSKCKSP
+596 DNSFGSKCKSP

-615 RLISISNKV
+615 RRISINHKM

-630 QQGALGNFSDLQID
+630 QQESLGNFSDLQID
-644 SCGISD
+644 SCGITD

-661 ECSQS
+661 QCSQT
-666 WSTFHCNCTNTGYR
+666 WDTFHCNCTNTGYR

-686 SIYEQSCEAYKHKGN
+686 SIYEQSCEAYKHRGN
-701 TSGFYYIDSDGS
+701 TSGFYYIDADGS
-713 GPLGPFLLYCNM
+713 GPLEPFLLYCNM
-725 TETAWTIIQHN
+725 TETAWAIIQHN
-736 GSDLT
+736 GSDVT
-741 RVRNTNPEN
+741 RVRSTNPEK
-750 PHAGFFEYVASM
+750 PYAGFFDYVASM
-762 EQLQATINRAEH
+762 EQLQATVNRAEH

-785 SRLVNKQDGSPLSW
+785 SRLVNKEDGTPLSW

-807 QTYWGGSS
+807 QTYWGGSL
-815 PDPQKCACGL
+815 PDPQKCTCGL
-825 EGNCIDAQYYC
+825 EGTCIDSQYYC
-836 NCDADHN
+836 NCDADRN
-843 EWTNDTGLLSY
+843 EWTNDTGFLSY

-869 RPHSEAAYK
+869 RPHSAAAYK

-883 CRGDRSFWNSASFD
+883 CRGDRLFWNSASFN

-946 TVVTFSFDVGNG
+946 AVVTFSFDVGNG

-969 FNDNQWHYVK
+969 FSDNQWHHVR
-979 VERNMKEA
+979 VERNTREA
-987 SIQVDQLIPKTQPAP
+987 SVQVDQLSPRTQPAP
-1002 TDGHVL
+1002 ADGHVL

-1015 FVGGTATRQR
+1015 FV
-1025 GFLGCIRSLQLN
+1025 
-1037 GMALDLEE
+1037 
-1045 RAQVTPEVQPGCR
+1045 
-1058 GHCSSYGKLCRNGGK
+1058 
-1073 CREKPSGFFCDCT
+1073 
-1086 FSAFTGPFCSN
+1086 

-1108 VIYNFHENYFLS
+1108 VIYNFQENYSLS
-1120 KNSSSHAAP
+1120 KNSSSHAAS
-1129 FHGDTKLSRE
+1129 FHGDMRLSRE
-1139 MIKFSFRTTRTP
+1139 TIEFSFRTTRTP
-1151 SLLLFVSSFYKEYLS
+1151 SLLLYVNSFYKEYLS

-1180 LNRYQEPDVVNFD
+1180 LNRHQEPDVVNFD

-1204 IKINREEGVVFVE
+1204 VKINREEAVVFVE
-1217 IDENTRRQVYLSSG
+1217 IDEKARRQVHLASG
-1231 TEFSAVKSL
+1231 TELSAVRSL

-1246 DHSDVDQETAL
+1246 EHSDVDQETAL
-1257 AAPVTV
+1257 AGAQGFLGCLSAVQVSHVVPLKAALHRSRPAPITIS
-1263 TGHVT
+1263 GHVT

-1291 HSGTI
+1291 HSGTR
-1296 DDREPLTNTIKSD
+1296 DDREPVTNTIKSD

-1323 LLCITAIA
+1323 LLCIAAIA

-1337 KRLYKRNE
+1337 KRLYRRNE

-1352 DSAEAVLKSELNIQ
+1352 DSAEAVLKSELHTQ
-1366 NAVNENQKEYFF
+1366 NAVRENQKEYFF

>member
-1 MLLRKDAECFSV
+1 
-13 RSEDSVRETEGDR
+13 
-26 ERERETEGERE
+26 
-37 RERREK
+37 
-43 RGKEKRLGR
+43 
-52 EDRGRERLRERSRGA
+52 
-67 KDTDRAG
+67 
-74 RGTENRTGALG
+74 
-85 EPLRI
+85 
-90 FWGSPVNVNMGSVT
+90 MGSVT
-104 GAILKTLLL
+104 GAVLTMLLL
-113 LSTQNWNRVEAG
+113 TSTQNWNRVRAG
-125 NSYDCDDPLVS
+125 NSYDCDEPLVP
-136 ALPQAS
+136 ALSQAS

-184 GERMEVTAVATQGG
+184 GERMEITAVATQGG

-228 WGFLG
+228 WGFSG

-244 LQPSVKARFL
+244 LQPSIKARFL

-287 KSSLLYRFD
+287 RSSLLYRFD
-296 QKSLNSIKDIIS
+296 QKSPSPIKEIIS
-308 LKFKTMQ
+308 LKFKTME

-322 REGPNGDHITLQLRR
+322 REGQNGDHITLELRR

-345 SGEAKLPSTP
+345 SADTRLPSPHTP
-355 TLINLTLGSLLDDQ
+355 VNLTLGSLLDDQ
-369 HWHSVLIQHLGKQV
+369 HWHAVLIQRAGKLV
-383 NFTVDEHRHHFHT
+383 NFTVDEHRHRFHA
-396 QGEFNYL
+396 QGEFSYL
-403 DLDYEIS
+403 DLDSE
-410 FGGIPAP
+410 
-417 GKSLSF
+417 
-423 PHKNFRGC
+423 
-431 LENLYYNGVDII
+431 
-443 DLVKQQNPQ
+443 
-452 VNIMGNVSF
+452 GNVSF
-461 SCSQPQSL
+461 SCSQPQSV
-469 PVTFLSSRSYLE
+469 PVTFLSPRSYLA
-481 LPGSSGEDEVST
+481 LPGSSREDEVAAA
-493 TFQFRTW
+493 FQFRTW
-500 NKAGLLLFSELQLV
+500 NNAGLLLFSELQLV
-514 SGGLL
+514 SGGLF
-519 LFLSDGKLKLSLYQP
+519 LFLNDGKLKLNLYQP

-556 LSAKRTQLIVVVD
+556 ISARRNHLSVVVD
-569 SHVASAVPS
+569 GQVASAAAS
-578 LGSEQV
+578 LGPEQV

-596 DKSFGSKCKSP
+596 DNSFGSKCKNP

-615 RLISISNKV
+615 RRISISNKV

-630 QQGALGNFSDLQID
+630 QQGTLGNFSDLQID
-644 SCGISD
+644 SCGITD

-666 WSTFHCNCTNTGYR
+666 WNTFHCNCANTGYT

-686 SIYEQSCEAYKHKGN
+686 SIYEQSCEAYKHRGN

-713 GPLGPFLLYCNM
+713 GPLEPFLLYCNM

-736 GSDLT
+736 GSELT

-750 PHAGFFEYVASM
+750 PYAGFFEYVASL
-762 EQLQATINRAEH
+762 EQLQATITRAEH
-774 CEQELT
+774 CEQELA

-785 SRLVNKQDGSPLSW
+785 SRLVNRQDGTPLSW

-807 QTYWGGSS
+807 HTYWGGSS

-825 EGNCIDAQYYC
+825 EGNCVDSQYYC
-836 NCDADHN
+836 NCDADRN
-843 EWTNDTGLLSY
+843 EWTNDTGVLSY

-883 CRGDRSFWNSASFD
+883 CRGDRSFWNSASFN

-915 VSFFFKTT
+915 MSFFFKTT

-946 TVVTFSFDVGNG
+946 AVVTFSFDVGNG
-958 PFEISVQSPTH
+958 PSEVSVQSPTH
-969 FNDNQWHYVK
+969 FNDNQWHHVR

-987 SIQVDQLIPKTQPAP
+987 SIQVDQLPPETQPAP
-1002 TDGHVL
+1002 ADGHVL

-1025 GFLGCIRSLQLN
+1025 GFLGCLRALQLN
-1037 GMALDLEE
+1037 GQALDLED
-1045 RAQVTPEVQPGCR
+1045 RARVTPGVEPGCR
-1058 GHCSSYGKLCRNGGK
+1058 GHCSSYGKLCRNGGN
-1073 CREKPSGFFCDCT
+1073 CREKPSGFSCDCT
-1086 FSAFTGPFCSN
+1086 FSAYSGPFCSD
-1097 EISAYFGSGSS
+1097 EIAAYFGSGSS
-1108 VIYNFHENYFLS
+1108 VVYHFQENYPLS
-1120 KNSSSHAAP
+1120 KNFSSHAAS
-1129 FHGDTKLSRE
+1129 FHGDLKLRRE

-1151 SLLLFVSSFYKEYLS
+1151 SSLLYVSSFYKEYLS
-1166 VIIAKNGSLQIRYK
+1166 VIIAKNGSLQVRYK
-1180 LNRYQEPDVVNFD
+1180 LNRYQEPDVITFD

-1204 IKINREEGVVFVE
+1204 VQINREEGVVFVE
-1217 IDENTRRQVYLSSG
+1217 IDENARRQVHLSSG

-1246 DHSDVDQETAL
+1246 EHSDVDQETAL
-1257 AAPVTV
+1257 AGAQGFLGCLSAVQLSHVAPLKAALHPSRSALVTV
-1263 TGHVT
+1263 SGHVT

-1291 HSGTI
+1291 HSGTR
-1296 DDREPLTNTIKSD
+1296 DDREPLANAIKSD

-1352 DSAEAVLKSELNIQ
+1352 DGAEAVLKSQLDRQ
-1366 NAVNENQKEYFF
+1366 NAVSENQKEYFF

>member
-1 MLLRKDAECFSV
+1 
-13 RSEDSVRETEGDR
+13 
-26 ERERETEGERE
+26 
-37 RERREK
+37 
-43 RGKEKRLGR
+43 
-52 EDRGRERLRERSRGA
+52 
-67 KDTDRAG
+67 
-74 RGTENRTGALG
+74 
-85 EPLRI
+85 
-90 FWGSPVNVNMGSVT
+90 MGSVT
-104 GAILKTLLL
+104 GAVLKTLLL
-113 LSTQNWNRVEAG
+113 LSTPNWNRVLAG

-136 ALPQAS
+136 ALSQAS

-184 GERMEVTAVATQGG
+184 GERMEITAVATQGG
-198 YGSSNWVTSYLLMFS
+198 YGSSNWVTSYLLMSS

-228 WGFLG
+228 WGFSG

-244 LQPSVKARFL
+244 LQPSIKARFL
-254 RFLPL
+254 RFIPL
-259 EWNPKGRIGMRI
+259 EWNPRGRIGMRI

-287 KSSLLYRFD
+287 KSCLLYRFD
-296 QKSLNSIKDIIS
+296 QKSLNPIKDVIS

-322 REGPNGDHITLQLRR
+322 RKGQNGDHITLELRR
-337 GKLFLLIN
+337 GKLFLVIN
-345 SGEAKLPSTP
+345 SGEAKLPSTHVP
-355 TLINLTLGSLLDDQ
+355 ISLTLGSLLDDQ
-369 HWHSVLIQHLGKQV
+369 HWHSVRIQRVGKQV
-383 NFTVDEHRHHFHT
+383 NFTVDEHRHRFHA
-396 QGEFNYL
+396 QGDFSYL
-403 DLDYEIS
+403 HLDYE
-410 FGGIPAP
+410 
-417 GKSLSF
+417 
-423 PHKNFRGC
+423 
-431 LENLYYNGVDII
+431 
-443 DLVKQQNPQ
+443 
-452 VNIMGNVSF
+452 GNVLF
-461 SCSQPQSL
+461 SCSEPQCV
-469 PVTFLSSRSYLE
+469 PVTFLSPRSYLA
-481 LPGSSGEDEVST
+481 LPGSSGEDEVSA

-500 NKAGLLLFSELQLV
+500 NKEGLLLFRELQLV
-514 SGGLL
+514 SGALL
-519 LFLSDGKLKLSLYQP
+519 LFLNDGKLQLNLYHP

-550 QWHSVS
+550 QWHSIS
-556 LSAKRTQLIVVVD
+556 LSAKRSYLSVAVD
-569 SHVASAVPS
+569 GQVASASPS
-578 LGSEQV
+578 LGPEHI

-596 DKSFGSKCKSP
+596 DNSYGSKCKSP

-615 RLISISNKV
+615 RLISISHKM

-630 QQGALGNFSDLQID
+630 QQESLGNFSDLQID
-644 SCGISD
+644 SCGITD

-661 ECSQS
+661 QCSQS
-666 WSTFHCNCTNTGYR
+666 WDTFHCNCTNTGYR

-686 SIYEQSCEAYKHKGN
+686 SIYEQSCEAYKHRGN
-701 TSGFYYIDSDGS
+701 TSGFYYVDVDGS
-713 GPLGPFLLYCNM
+713 GPLEPFLLYCNM

-736 GSDLT
+736 GSDVT
-741 RVRNTNPEN
+741 RVRSTNPES
-750 PHAGFFEYVASM
+750 PYAGSFEYAASM
-762 EQLQATINRAEH
+762 EQLQATVNRAER

-785 SRLVNKQDGSPLSW
+785 SRLVNTEDGTPLSW

-807 QTYWGGSS
+807 QTYWGGSL
-815 PDPQKCACGL
+815 PDPQKCTCGL
-825 EGNCIDAQYYC
+825 EGNCIDSQYYC
-836 NCDADHN
+836 NCDADRN
-843 EWTNDTGLLSY
+843 EWTNDTGFLSY

-869 RPHSEAAYK
+869 RPHSAAAYK

-883 CRGDRSFWNSASFD
+883 CRGDRLFWNSASFN

-938 IRIELRSP
+938 MRLELRSAA
-946 TVVTFSFDVGNG
+946 VVTFSFDVGNG
-958 PFEISVQSPTH
+958 PFEISVQSPTR
-969 FNDNQWHYVK
+969 FSDNRWHHVR
-979 VERNMKEA
+979 VERNTKEA
-987 SIQVDQLIPKTQPAP
+987 SVQVDQLSPRTQPAP
-1002 TDGHVL
+1002 ADGHVL

-1045 RAQVTPEVQPGCR
+1045 RAKVTPGVEPGCR
-1058 GHCSSYGKLCRNGGK
+1058 GHCSSYGRLCHNGGK
-1073 CREKPSGFFCDCT
+1073 CREKPSGFSCDCT
-1086 FSAFTGPFCSN
+1086 SSAYAGPFCSD

-1108 VIYNFHENYFLS
+1108 VIYNFQENYSLS
-1120 KNSSSHAAP
+1120 KNSSSHAAS
-1129 FHGDTKLSRE
+1129 FHGDMRLSRE
-1139 MIKFSFRTTRTP
+1139 TIKFSFRTTRTP
-1151 SLLLFVSSFYKEYLS
+1151 SLLLYVNSFYKEYLS

-1180 LNRYQEPDVVNFD
+1180 LNRHQEPDVVNFD

-1204 IKINREEGVVFVE
+1204 VKINREEAVVFVE
-1217 IDENTRRQVYLSSG
+1217 IDEKARRQVHLASG
-1231 TEFSAVKSL
+1231 TELSAVRSL

-1246 DHSDVDQETAL
+1246 EHSDVDQETAL
-1257 AAPVTV
+1257 AGAQGFLGCLSAVQVSYVAPLKAALHRSRPAPITI

-1291 HSGTI
+1291 HSGTR
-1296 DDREPLTNTIKSD
+1296 DDREPVTNTIKSD

-1314 GLIAVVIFI
+1314 GLIAVVVFI
-1323 LLCITAIA
+1323 LLCLSAIA

-1337 KRLYKRNE
+1337 KRLYRRNE

-1366 NAVNENQKEYFF
+1366 NAVSENQKEYLF

>member
-1 MLLRKDAECFSV
+1 MGSI
-13 RSEDSVRETEGDR
+13 
-26 ERERETEGERE
+26 
-37 RERREK
+37 
-43 RGKEKRLGR
+43 
-52 EDRGRERLRERSRGA
+52 
-67 KDTDRAG
+67 
-74 RGTENRTGALG
+74 TGA
-85 EPLRI
+85 
-90 FWGSPVNVNMGSVT
+90 V
-104 GAILKTLLL
+104 LKTLLL
-113 LSTQNWNRVEAG
+113 LSTQNWKRVIAG
-125 NSYDCDDPLVS
+125 NSYDCDEPLVS
-136 ALPQAS
+136 TLSQAS

-147 ELSSSHGPGFARLNR
+147 ELSSSHGAGFARLNR

-184 GERMEVTAVATQGG
+184 GERMETTAVATQGG

-228 WGFLG
+228 WGFSG

-244 LQPSVKARFL
+244 LQPSIKARFL
-254 RFLPL
+254 RFIPL
-259 EWNPKGRIGMRI
+259 EWNPRGRIGMRI

-296 QKSLNSIKDIIS
+296 QNSLSPVKDIIS

-322 REGPNGDHITLQLRR
+322 REGQNGDHITLELRR
-337 GKLFLLIN
+337 GRLFLLIN
-345 SGEAKLPSTP
+345 SGEAKLPSTH
-355 TLINLTLGSLLDDQ
+355 TLISLTLGSLLDDQ
-369 HWHSVLIQHLGKQV
+369 HWHSVLIQRVGQQV
-383 NFTVDEHRHHFHT
+383 NFTVDEHRHRFHA
-396 QGEFNYL
+396 QGEFSYL

-417 GKSLSF
+417 GKSVSF
-423 PHKNFRGC
+423 AHKNFHGC

-443 DLVKQQNPQ
+443 DLAKRQKPE
-452 VNIMGNVSF
+452 ITTMGNVSF
-461 SCSQPQSL
+461 SCSQSQSV
-469 PVTFLSSRSYLE
+469 PVTFLSPRSYLA
-481 LPGSSGEDEVST
+481 LPGFSGEDKLSA

-519 LFLSDGKLKLSLYQP
+519 LFLNDGKLKLNLHQP

-550 QWHSVS
+550 QWHSIS
-556 LSAKRTQLIVVVD
+556 LSAKRNHLSVVVD
-569 SHVASAVPS
+569 GQVASAASS
-578 LGSEQV
+578 LGPEQI

-596 DKSFGSKCKSP
+596 DNSFGSKCKNA

-615 RLISISNKV
+615 RLISISNKA

-630 QQGALGNFSDLQID
+630 QQGSLGNFSDLQID
-644 SCGISD
+644 SCGITD

-666 WSTFHCNCTNTGYR
+666 WNTFHCNCANTGYT

-686 SIYEQSCEAYKHKGN
+686 SIYEQSCESYKHRGN

-713 GPLGPFLLYCNM
+713 GPLEPFLLYCNM
-725 TETAWTIIQHN
+725 TETAWTVIQHN

-750 PHAGFFEYVASM
+750 PYAGFFEYVASM
-762 EQLQATINRAEH
+762 EQLQATINLAEH

-807 QTYWGGSS
+807 QTYWGGSL
-815 PDPQKCACGL
+815 PDPQKCTCGL
-825 EGNCIDAQYYC
+825 EGNCIDSQYYC
-836 NCDADHN
+836 NCDADRN
-843 EWTNDTGLLSY
+843 EWTNDTGFLSY
-854 KEHLPVTKIVITDTG
+854 KEHLPVRKIVVTDTG

-883 CRGDRSFWNSASFD
+883 CRGDRSFWNSASFN

-946 TVVTFSFDVGNG
+946 AVVTFSFDVGNG

-969 FNDNQWHYVK
+969 FNDNQWHHVR

-987 SIQVDQLIPKTQPAP
+987 SLQVDQLLPKTQPAP
-1002 TDGHVL
+1002 ADGHVL

-1015 FVGGTATRQR
+1015 FV
-1025 GFLGCIRSLQLN
+1025 
-1037 GMALDLEE
+1037 
-1045 RAQVTPEVQPGCR
+1045 
-1058 GHCSSYGKLCRNGGK
+1058 
-1073 CREKPSGFFCDCT
+1073 
-1086 FSAFTGPFCSN
+1086 

-1108 VIYNFHENYFLS
+1108 VIYNFQENYSLS
-1120 KNSSSHAAP
+1120 KNSSSHAAS
-1129 FHGDTKLSRE
+1129 FHGDMKLSRE
-1139 MIKFSFRTTRTP
+1139 MIKFSFRTTRAP
-1151 SLLLFVSSFYKEYLS
+1151 SLLLYVSSFYKEYLS

-1204 IKINREEGVVFVE
+1204 VEINREEGVVFVE
-1217 IDENTRRQVYLSSG
+1217 IDENAKRQVHLSSG
-1231 TEFSAVKSL
+1231 TEFSAVRSL

-1246 DHSDVDQETAL
+1246 EHSDIDQETAL
-1257 AAPVTV
+1257 AGAQGFLGCLSAVQLSHVAPLKAALQPSHSAPITV
-1263 TGHVT
+1263 SGHVT

-1291 HSGTI
+1291 HSGTR
-1296 DDREPLTNTIKSD
+1296 DDREPLANAIRSD

-1323 LLCITAIA
+1323 LLCIAAIA

-1366 NAVNENQKEYFF
+1366 SAVNENQKEYFF

>member
-1 MLLRKDAECFSV
+1 
-13 RSEDSVRETEGDR
+13 
-26 ERERETEGERE
+26 
-37 RERREK
+37 
-43 RGKEKRLGR
+43 
-52 EDRGRERLRERSRGA
+52 
-67 KDTDRAG
+67 
-74 RGTENRTGALG
+74 TG
-85 EPLRI
+85 
-90 FWGSPVNVNMGSVT
+90 N
-104 GAILKTLLL
+104 
-113 LSTQNWNRVEAG
+113 
-125 NSYDCDDPLVS
+125 YDCDDPLVS

-213 DSGRNWKQYR
+213 DSGWNWKQYR

-228 WGFLG
+228 WGFSG

-244 LQPSVKARFL
+244 LQPSIKARFL

-296 QKSLNSIKDIIS
+296 QKSLSPIKDIIS

-337 GKLFLLIN
+337 GRLFLLIN
-345 SGEAKLPSTP
+345 SGEAKLPTTST
-355 TLINLTLGSLLDDQ
+355 LVNLTLGSLLDDQ
-369 HWHSVLIQHLGKQV
+369 HWHSVLIQRLGKQV
-383 NFTVDEHRHHFHT
+383 NFTVDEHRHHFHA
-396 QGEFNYL
+396 QGEFNFVN
-403 DLDYEIS
+403 LDYE
-410 FGGIPAP
+410 
-417 GKSLSF
+417 
-423 PHKNFRGC
+423 
-431 LENLYYNGVDII
+431 
-443 DLVKQQNPQ
+443 
-452 VNIMGNVSF
+452 GNVSF
-461 SCSQPQSL
+461 SCSQPQSM
-469 PVTFLSSRSYLE
+469 PVTFLSSRSYLA
-481 LPGSSGEDEVST
+481 LPDFSGEEEVSA

-514 SGGLL
+514 SGSIL
-519 LFLSDGKLKLSLYQP
+519 LFLSDGKLKLNLYQP

-556 LSAKRTQLIVVVD
+556 LSAKKNHLSVAVDGQL
-569 SHVASAVPS
+569 ASAAPP
-578 LGSEQV
+578 LGPEQI
-584 YSGGTYYFGGCP
+584 YSDGTYYFGGCP

-615 RLISISNKV
+615 RLISIGGRV

-630 QQGALGNFSDLQID
+630 QQGSLGNFSDLQID

-650 RCLPNYCEHGG
+650 
-661 ECSQS
+661 
-666 WSTFHCNCTNTGYR
+666 TT
-680 GATCHN
+680 
-686 SIYEQSCEAYKHKGN
+686 
-701 TSGFYYIDSDGS
+701 
-713 GPLGPFLLYCNM
+713 
-725 TETAWTIIQHN
+725 WTIIQHN

-750 PHAGFFEYVASM
+750 PYAGFFEYVASM

-774 CEQELT
+774 CEQEFT

-785 SRLVNKQDGSPLSW
+785 SRLVNKQDGTPLSW

-815 PDPQKCACGL
+815 PDLQKCTCGL
-825 EGNCIDAQYYC
+825 EGNCIDSQYYC
-836 NCDADHN
+836 NCDADRN

-869 RPHSEAAYK
+869 RLHSEAAYK

-969 FNDNQWHYVK
+969 FNDNQWHHVRI
-979 VERNMKEA
+979 ERNMKEA
-987 SIQVDQLIPKTQPAP
+987 SLQVDQLTRKTQPAP
-1002 TDGHVL
+1002 ADGHVL

-1037 GMALDLEE
+1037 GMTLDLEE

-1073 CREKPSGFFCDCT
+1073 CRERPIGFFCDCT
-1086 FSAFTGPFCSN
+1086 FSAYTGPFCSN

-1108 VIYNFHENYFLS
+1108 VIYNFQENYLLS
-1120 KNSSSHAAP
+1120 KNSSSHAAS
-1129 FHGDTKLSRE
+1129 FHGDMKLSRE

-1193 FKNMADGQLHH
+1193 VKNMADGQLHH
-1204 IKINREEGVVFVE
+1204 VVIHREEGVVFIE
-1217 IDENTRRQVYLSSG
+1217 IDNNTRRQVHLSSG

-1246 DHSDVDQETAL
+1246 EHSDVDQETAL
-1257 AAPVTV
+1257 AGAQGFTGCLSAVQLSHVAPLKAALHPSHPDPVTV

-1274 QAGTDATS
+1274 QPGTDATS
-1282 RERTHSFAD
+1282 RERTHLFAD

-1296 DDREPLTNTIKSD
+1296 DDKEPLANAIKSD

-1337 KRLYKRNE
+1337 KRLYKRSE

-1366 NAVNENQKEYFF
+1366 KAVSENQKEYFF

>member
-1 MLLRKDAECFSV
+1 
-13 RSEDSVRETEGDR
+13 
-26 ERERETEGERE
+26 
-37 RERREK
+37 
-43 RGKEKRLGR
+43 
-52 EDRGRERLRERSRGA
+52 
-67 KDTDRAG
+67 
-74 RGTENRTGALG
+74 
-85 EPLRI
+85 
-90 FWGSPVNVNMGSVT
+90 MGSVT
-104 GAILKTLLL
+104 GAVLKTLLL
-113 LSTQNWNRVEAG
+113 LSTQNWNRVVAG
-125 NSYDCDDPLVS
+125 NSYDCDEPLVP
-136 ALPQAS
+136 ALSQAS

-184 GERMEVTAVATQGG
+184 GERMEITAVATQGG

-228 WGFLG
+228 WGFSG

-244 LQPSVKARFL
+244 LQPSIKARFL

-271 EVFGCAY
+271 EAFGCAY

-296 QKSLNSIKDIIS
+296 QKSLSPMKDIIS

-315 SDGILLH
+315 SDGVLLH
-322 REGPNGDHITLQLRR
+322 QEGQNGDHITLELKR

-345 SGEAKLPSTP
+345 SGEAKLPSTHS
-355 TLINLTLGSLLDDQ
+355 LINLTLGSLLDDQ
-369 HWHSVLIQHLGKQV
+369 HWHSVLVQRLGKQV
-383 NFTVDEHRHHFHT
+383 NFTVDEHRHRFHA

-417 GKSLSF
+417 GKSVSF
-423 PHKNFRGC
+423 PHKNFHGC

-443 DLVKQQNPQ
+443 DLAKRQKPQ
-452 VNIMGNVSF
+452 IIAKGNVSF
-461 SCSQPQSL
+461 SCSQPQSV
-469 PVTFLSSRSYLE
+469 PVTFLSSESYLA
-481 LPGSSGEDEVST
+481 LPGSSGEEEISAA
-493 TFQFRTW
+493 FQFRTW

-519 LFLSDGKLKLSLYQP
+519 LFLNDGKLKLNLYQP
-534 GKLPSDITAGV
+534 GKLPSDITAGA

-550 QWHSVS
+550 QWHSIS
-556 LSAKRTQLIVVVD
+556 LSAKRHHLSVVVD
-569 SHVASAVPS
+569 GQLTSVAPS
-578 LGSEQV
+578 LGPEQI

-596 DKSFGSKCKSP
+596 GNSFGSKCKNP
-607 LGGFQGCM
+607 PGGFQGCM
-615 RLISISNKV
+615 RLISISNKA

-630 QQGALGNFSDLQID
+630 QQGSLGNFSDLQID
-644 SCGISD
+644 SCGITD

-666 WSTFHCNCTNTGYR
+666 WNTFHCNCANTGYR

-686 SIYEQSCEAYKHKGN
+686 SIYEQSCEAYKHRGN
-701 TSGFYYIDSDGS
+701 TSGFYYVDSDGS
-713 GPLGPFLLYCNM
+713 GPLEPFLLYCNM

-741 RVRNTNPEN
+741 RVRNTNPDN
-750 PHAGFFEYVASM
+750 PYAGFFEYTASM
-762 EQLQATINRAEH
+762 EQLQATINHAEH

-785 SRLVNKQDGSPLSW
+785 SRLVNKPDGTPLSW

-807 QTYWGGSS
+807 QTYWGGSL
-815 PDPQKCACGL
+815 PDPQKCTCGL
-825 EGNCIDAQYYC
+825 EGHCIDSQYYC
-836 NCDADHN
+836 NCDADRN
-843 EWTNDTGLLSY
+843 EWTNDTGFLSY

-883 CRGDRSFWNSASFD
+883 CRGDS
-897 TEASYLHFPT
+897 
-907 FHGELSAD
+907 
-915 VSFFFKTT
+915 
-923 ASSGVF
+923 
-929 LENLGITDF
+929 
-938 IRIELRSP
+938 
-946 TVVTFSFDVGNG
+946 
-958 PFEISVQSPTH
+958 
-969 FNDNQWHYVK
+969 
-979 VERNMKEA
+979 
-987 SIQVDQLIPKTQPAP
+987 
-1002 TDGHVL
+1002 
-1008 LQLNSQL
+1008 
-1015 FVGGTATRQR
+1015 GTATRQR

-1037 GMALDLEE
+1037 GVALDLEE
-1045 RAQVTPEVQPGCR
+1045 RAKVTPGVEPGCR
-1058 GHCSSYGKLCRNGGK
+1058 GHCSSYGKLCLNGGQ
-1073 CREKPSGFFCDCT
+1073 CREKPSGFSCDCT
-1086 FSAFTGPFCSN
+1086 FSAYAGPFCSD

-1108 VIYNFHENYFLS
+1108 VIYNFQENYSLS
-1120 KNSSSHAAP
+1120 KNSSFHAAS
-1129 FHGDTKLSRE
+1129 FHGDMKLSRE

-1151 SLLLFVSSFYKEYLS
+1151 SLLLYLSSFYKEYLS

-1180 LNRYQEPDVVNFD
+1180 LNRYQEPDVVNFG

-1204 IKINREEGVVFVE
+1204 MQINREEGVVFVE
-1217 IDENTRRQVYLSSG
+1217 IDENARRQVHLSSG

-1246 DHSDVDQETAL
+1246 EHSDVDQETAL
-1257 AAPVTV
+1257 AGAQGFQGCLSAVQLSHVAPLKAALRPSRPAPITV
-1263 TGHVT
+1263 SGHVT

-1291 HSGTI
+1291 HSGTR
-1296 DDREPLTNTIKSD
+1296 DDREPLANAIKSD

-1323 LLCITAIA
+1323 LLCIAAIA

-1366 NAVNENQKEYFF
+1366 NAVSENQKEYFF